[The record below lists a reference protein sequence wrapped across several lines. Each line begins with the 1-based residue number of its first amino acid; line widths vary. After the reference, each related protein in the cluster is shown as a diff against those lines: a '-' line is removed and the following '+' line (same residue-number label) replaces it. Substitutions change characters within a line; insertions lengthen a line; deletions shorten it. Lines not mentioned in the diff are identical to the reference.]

1 MKKMRIDLY
10 THFFK
15 VSHIHPSVYYAL
27 RRAFQEL
34 LQTQFVKIRGK
45 VQKQNKNIF
54 AAKSDEGEY
63 RFHINYLPRFKEFL
77 RDGLINDDEI
87 NYFKHEYPEP
97 AEIDVKVPEKFQMRD
112 YQEEALSYILDEGH
126 SKLIAFSTGMGKG
139 LLLDTLVKIPNGWKQ
154 IGDIKVGDYVNTPN
168 GDKAKVTGVYDNK
181 QVPCYKITFA
191 DGRNIVCDEDH
202 LWEVFTH
209 GKGRYTTLNTKE
221 LDKLFNA
228 HINRK
233 MTPNERNG
241 YGKPYSAIYIPLVD
255 PTHSADEDVEL
266 PLDPYLLGVYLGDG
280 WCDLKGRLS
289 ITKPDVFLFNTI
301 NDIVQQYGC
310 MAKKI
315 ELVDIE
321 RCLSFRVISN
331 DPANKAPS
339 SDNDIARKMI
349 ELGLNGKYS
358 WNKFIPEVYMNSS
371 FNQRLELIRG
381 LMDTDGTQVKEMSCA
396 EYTTTSEILAKQM
409 VELLRSVGCQARYKS
424 RQTTYTYN
432 GEVKLGRISYK
443 VRIRAPIP
451 SLLFKTPSKIAR
463 CKDINKMLMVGL
475 KLRVIN
481 VERVGNND
489 TRCIE
494 VDHPDSMYVI
504 QDYICTHNTVTASKA
519 GELLGYRTI
528 IIVLGRYKEKWRDD
542 VLELYG
548 PDTNFILIKG
558 LAHLLSII
566 EQAKEGQPVPDV
578 IIVTTTTMQ
587 LYIKEWEKHQGKEIE
602 GMVPP
607 EEMYEILKIGYRI
620 IDEAHQHF
628 HMVFKN
634 DLYSNLYKAVYLT
647 ATLESNDKFI
657 QAMYNLIWPRNMR
670 GQAVKPAPY
679 DKTTA
684 LLYQHLNP
692 DRVRWKSN
700 QGYSHVMYE
709 QSIWKHIPSRV
720 EYLDMI
726 GDVVEQKFLPLYEPG
741 KKMLIF
747 CSLVDT
753 CKEVAD
759 YLNQRFKDKKWQ
771 ISKFTAEDN
780 KEIIDTNDITVS
792 TLGKA
797 GTALDISGLIVCFN
811 TVALAE
817 PKANLQA
824 KGRLRDLSKKPGFEH
839 IVPEYIYTVAT
850 DIPRHVQYH
859 QEKKMLFAGRTTRIA
874 EERAP
879 YTIGQSLGEY
889 FRFNLKS
896 HWDHIKMENLKLH
909 DKIK

>member
-15 VSHIHPSVYYAL
+15 VSHVHPSAYYAL

-34 LQTQFVKIRGK
+34 LQVQFVKIRGK

-63 RFHINYLPRFKEFL
+63 RFHINYLPRFKEML

-97 AEIDVKVPEKFQMRD
+97 EEIDVKVPEKFQMRD
-112 YQEEALSYILDEGH
+112 YQEEALSYILDDGH
-126 SKLIAFSTGMGKG
+126 SKLVAFSMGLGK
-139 LLLDTLVKIPNGWKQ
+139 TL
-154 IGDIKVGDYVNTPN
+154 
-168 GDKAKVTGVYDNK
+168 
-181 QVPCYKITFA
+181 
-191 DGRNIVCDEDH
+191 
-202 LWEVFTH
+202 
-209 GKGRYTTLNTKE
+209 
-221 LDKLFNA
+221 
-228 HINRK
+228 
-233 MTPNERNG
+233 
-241 YGKPYSAIYIPLVD
+241 
-255 PTHSADEDVEL
+255 
-266 PLDPYLLGVYLGDG
+266 
-280 WCDLKGRLS
+280 
-289 ITKPDVFLFNTI
+289 
-301 NDIVQQYGC
+301 
-310 MAKKI
+310 
-315 ELVDIE
+315 
-321 RCLSFRVISN
+321 
-331 DPANKAPS
+331 
-339 SDNDIARKMI
+339 
-349 ELGLNGKYS
+349 
-358 WNKFIPEVYMNSS
+358 
-371 FNQRLELIRG
+371 
-381 LMDTDGTQVKEMSCA
+381 
-396 EYTTTSEILAKQM
+396 
-409 VELLRSVGCQARYKS
+409 
-424 RQTTYTYN
+424 
-432 GEVKLGRISYK
+432 
-443 VRIRAPIP
+443 
-451 SLLFKTPSKIAR
+451 
-463 CKDINKMLMVGL
+463 
-475 KLRVIN
+475 
-481 VERVGNND
+481 
-489 TRCIE
+489 
-494 VDHPDSMYVI
+494 
-504 QDYICTHNTVTASKA
+504 TAVKA

-548 PDTNFILIKG
+548 PDTNFMLVKG
-558 LAHLLSII
+558 LAHLLSLI
-566 EQAKEGQPVPDV
+566 EQAKEGNPVPDV

-607 EEMYEILKIGYRI
+607 EEMYEILKMGYRI

-657 QAMYNLIWPRNMR
+657 QAMYNLIWPRAMR

-859 QEKKMLFAGRTTRIA
+859 QEKKMLFAGRTTRIT

-889 FRFNLKS
+889 FRLNLKS

-909 DKIK
+909 DKTK

>member
-15 VSHIHPSVYYAL
+15 VSHVHPSAYYAL

-34 LQTQFVKIRGK
+34 LQVQFVKIRGK

-63 RFHINYLPRFKEFL
+63 RFHINYLPRFKEML

-97 AEIDVKVPEKFQMRD
+97 AEIDVKVDEKFQMRD

-126 SKLIAFSTGMGKG
+126 SKLIAFSTGLGK
-139 LLLDTLVKIPNGWKQ
+139 T
-154 IGDIKVGDYVNTPN
+154 
-168 GDKAKVTGVYDNK
+168 
-181 QVPCYKITFA
+181 
-191 DGRNIVCDEDH
+191 
-202 LWEVFTH
+202 
-209 GKGRYTTLNTKE
+209 
-221 LDKLFNA
+221 
-228 HINRK
+228 
-233 MTPNERNG
+233 
-241 YGKPYSAIYIPLVD
+241 
-255 PTHSADEDVEL
+255 
-266 PLDPYLLGVYLGDG
+266 
-280 WCDLKGRLS
+280 
-289 ITKPDVFLFNTI
+289 
-301 NDIVQQYGC
+301 
-310 MAKKI
+310 
-315 ELVDIE
+315 
-321 RCLSFRVISN
+321 
-331 DPANKAPS
+331 
-339 SDNDIARKMI
+339 
-349 ELGLNGKYS
+349 
-358 WNKFIPEVYMNSS
+358 
-371 FNQRLELIRG
+371 
-381 LMDTDGTQVKEMSCA
+381 
-396 EYTTTSEILAKQM
+396 M
-409 VELLRSVGCQARYKS
+409 V
-424 RQTTYTYN
+424 
-432 GEVKLGRISYK
+432 
-443 VRIRAPIP
+443 
-451 SLLFKTPSKIAR
+451 
-463 CKDINKMLMVGL
+463 
-475 KLRVIN
+475 
-481 VERVGNND
+481 
-489 TRCIE
+489 
-494 VDHPDSMYVI
+494 
-504 QDYICTHNTVTASKA
+504 ASKA

-548 PDTNFILIKG
+548 PDTNFILVKG
-558 LAHLLSII
+558 LAQLLSII
-566 EQAKEGQPVPDV
+566 EQAKEGNPVPDV

-657 QAMYNLIWPRNMR
+657 QAMYNLIWPRAMR

-759 YLNQRFKDKKWQ
+759 YLNQRFKNKKWQ

-859 QEKKMLFAGRTTRIA
+859 QEKKMLFAGRTTRIT
-874 EERAP
+874 EERAQ

-889 FRFNLKS
+889 FRLNLKS

-909 DKIK
+909 DKTK

>member
-15 VSHIHPSVYYAL
+15 VSHVHPSAYYAL

-34 LQTQFVKIRGK
+34 LQVQFVKIRGK

-63 RFHINYLPRFKEFL
+63 RFHINYLPRFKEML

-97 AEIDVKVPEKFQMRD
+97 AEIDVKVDEKFQMRD

-126 SKLIAFSTGMGKG
+126 SKLIAFSTGLGK
-139 LLLDTLVKIPNGWKQ
+139 T
-154 IGDIKVGDYVNTPN
+154 
-168 GDKAKVTGVYDNK
+168 
-181 QVPCYKITFA
+181 
-191 DGRNIVCDEDH
+191 
-202 LWEVFTH
+202 
-209 GKGRYTTLNTKE
+209 
-221 LDKLFNA
+221 
-228 HINRK
+228 
-233 MTPNERNG
+233 
-241 YGKPYSAIYIPLVD
+241 
-255 PTHSADEDVEL
+255 
-266 PLDPYLLGVYLGDG
+266 
-280 WCDLKGRLS
+280 
-289 ITKPDVFLFNTI
+289 
-301 NDIVQQYGC
+301 
-310 MAKKI
+310 
-315 ELVDIE
+315 
-321 RCLSFRVISN
+321 
-331 DPANKAPS
+331 
-339 SDNDIARKMI
+339 
-349 ELGLNGKYS
+349 
-358 WNKFIPEVYMNSS
+358 
-371 FNQRLELIRG
+371 
-381 LMDTDGTQVKEMSCA
+381 
-396 EYTTTSEILAKQM
+396 M
-409 VELLRSVGCQARYKS
+409 V
-424 RQTTYTYN
+424 
-432 GEVKLGRISYK
+432 
-443 VRIRAPIP
+443 
-451 SLLFKTPSKIAR
+451 
-463 CKDINKMLMVGL
+463 
-475 KLRVIN
+475 
-481 VERVGNND
+481 
-489 TRCIE
+489 
-494 VDHPDSMYVI
+494 
-504 QDYICTHNTVTASKA
+504 ASKA

-548 PDTNFILIKG
+548 PDTNFILVKG
-558 LAHLLSII
+558 LAHLLSLI
-566 EQAKEGQPVPDV
+566 EQAKEGNPVPDV

-657 QAMYNLIWPRNMR
+657 QAMYNLIWPRAMR

-759 YLNQRFKDKKWQ
+759 YLNQRFKNKKWQ

-859 QEKKMLFAGRTTRIA
+859 QEKKMLFAGRTTRIT
-874 EERAP
+874 EERAQ

-889 FRFNLKS
+889 FRLNLKS

-909 DKIK
+909 DKTK

>member
-15 VSHIHPSVYYAL
+15 VSHVHPSAYYAL

-34 LQTQFVKIRGK
+34 LQVQFVKIRGK

-63 RFHINYLPRFKEFL
+63 RFHINYLPRFKEML

-97 AEIDVKVPEKFQMRD
+97 EEIDVKVPEKFQMRD

-126 SKLIAFSTGMGKG
+126 SKLVAFSMGLGK
-139 LLLDTLVKIPNGWKQ
+139 TL
-154 IGDIKVGDYVNTPN
+154 
-168 GDKAKVTGVYDNK
+168 
-181 QVPCYKITFA
+181 
-191 DGRNIVCDEDH
+191 
-202 LWEVFTH
+202 
-209 GKGRYTTLNTKE
+209 
-221 LDKLFNA
+221 
-228 HINRK
+228 
-233 MTPNERNG
+233 
-241 YGKPYSAIYIPLVD
+241 
-255 PTHSADEDVEL
+255 
-266 PLDPYLLGVYLGDG
+266 
-280 WCDLKGRLS
+280 
-289 ITKPDVFLFNTI
+289 
-301 NDIVQQYGC
+301 
-310 MAKKI
+310 
-315 ELVDIE
+315 
-321 RCLSFRVISN
+321 
-331 DPANKAPS
+331 
-339 SDNDIARKMI
+339 
-349 ELGLNGKYS
+349 
-358 WNKFIPEVYMNSS
+358 
-371 FNQRLELIRG
+371 
-381 LMDTDGTQVKEMSCA
+381 
-396 EYTTTSEILAKQM
+396 
-409 VELLRSVGCQARYKS
+409 
-424 RQTTYTYN
+424 
-432 GEVKLGRISYK
+432 
-443 VRIRAPIP
+443 
-451 SLLFKTPSKIAR
+451 
-463 CKDINKMLMVGL
+463 
-475 KLRVIN
+475 
-481 VERVGNND
+481 
-489 TRCIE
+489 
-494 VDHPDSMYVI
+494 
-504 QDYICTHNTVTASKA
+504 TAVKA

-548 PDTNFILIKG
+548 PDTNFMLVKG
-558 LAHLLSII
+558 LAHLLSLI
-566 EQAKEGQPVPDV
+566 EQAKEGNPVPDV

-657 QAMYNLIWPRNMR
+657 QAMYNLIWPRAMR

-859 QEKKMLFAGRTTRIA
+859 QEKKMLFAGRTTRIT
-874 EERAP
+874 EERAQ

-889 FRFNLKS
+889 FRLNLKS

-909 DKIK
+909 DKTK

>member
-15 VSHIHPSVYYAL
+15 VSHVHPSAYYAL

-34 LQTQFVKIRGK
+34 LQVQFVKIRGK

-63 RFHINYLPRFKEFL
+63 RFHINYLPRFKEML

-97 AEIDVKVPEKFQMRD
+97 EEIDVKVPDKIQMRD
-112 YQEEALSYILDEGH
+112 YQEEALSYILDEGR
-126 SKLIAFSTGMGKG
+126 SKLISLATGMGKG
-139 LLLDTLVKIPNGWKQ
+139 LLLDTLVKIPNGWKA
-154 IGDIKVGDYVNTPN
+154 IGDIEVGDYVNTPN

-181 QVPCYKITFA
+181 QVPCYKITFV
-191 DGRNIVCDEDH
+191 DGRNIVCDKDH
-202 LWEVFTH
+202 LWEVYNQEWGEYRTIDTEMLFRYMDS
-209 GKGRYTTLNTKE
+209 KGMRF
-221 LDKLFNA
+221 D
-228 HINRK
+228 
-233 MTPNERNG
+233 
-241 YGKPYSAIYIPLVD
+241 IPLVD
-255 PTHSADEDVEL
+255 PIHSADEIISL
-266 PLDPYLLGVYLGDG
+266 PEDPYLLGKRYLNLESIPDIYLTASFEQRLAL
-280 WCDLKGRLS
+280 LKGIVDNNINNDLS
-289 ITKPDVFLFNTI
+289 L
-301 NDIVQQYGC
+301 
-310 MAKKI
+310 
-315 ELVDIE
+315 LVG
-321 RCLSFRVISN
+321 
-331 DPANKAPS
+331 S
-339 SDNDIARKMI
+339 SEKLH
-349 ELGLNGKYS
+349 EQL
-358 WNKFIPEVYMNSS
+358 
-371 FNQRLELIRG
+371 LELFRSIGCIATSLIKNSEFGVQRYIRVS
-381 LMDTDGTQVKEMSCA
+381 TQ
-396 EYTTTSEILAKQM
+396 
-409 VELLRSVGCQARYKS
+409 
-424 RQTTYTYN
+424 
-432 GEVKLGRISYK
+432 
-443 VRIRAPIP
+443 IP
-451 SLLFKTPSKIAR
+451 SLLGCKESSNRTVLRLPITSITPMDSQ
-463 CKDINKMLMVGL
+463 
-475 KLRVIN
+475 
-481 VERVGNND
+481 D
-489 TRCIE
+489 TRCIK

-504 QDYICTHNTVTASKA
+504 QDYICTHNTVTAAKA

-542 VLELYG
+542 ILELYG
-548 PDTNFILIKG
+548 PDTNFILVKG
-558 LAHLLSII
+558 LAQLLSII

-657 QAMYNLIWPRNMR
+657 QAMYNLIWPRAMR

-859 QEKKMLFAGRTTRIA
+859 QEKKMLFAGRTTRIT
-874 EERAP
+874 EERAQ

-889 FRFNLKS
+889 FRLNLKS

-909 DKIK
+909 DKTK

>member
-15 VSHIHPSVYYAL
+15 VSHVHPSAYYAL

-34 LQTQFVKIRGK
+34 LQVQFVKIRGK

-63 RFHINYLPRFKEFL
+63 RFHINYLPRFKEML

-97 AEIDVKVPEKFQMRD
+97 AEIDVKVDEKFQMRD

-126 SKLIAFSTGMGKG
+126 SKLVAFSMGLGK
-139 LLLDTLVKIPNGWKQ
+139 TL
-154 IGDIKVGDYVNTPN
+154 
-168 GDKAKVTGVYDNK
+168 
-181 QVPCYKITFA
+181 
-191 DGRNIVCDEDH
+191 
-202 LWEVFTH
+202 
-209 GKGRYTTLNTKE
+209 
-221 LDKLFNA
+221 
-228 HINRK
+228 
-233 MTPNERNG
+233 
-241 YGKPYSAIYIPLVD
+241 
-255 PTHSADEDVEL
+255 
-266 PLDPYLLGVYLGDG
+266 
-280 WCDLKGRLS
+280 
-289 ITKPDVFLFNTI
+289 
-301 NDIVQQYGC
+301 
-310 MAKKI
+310 
-315 ELVDIE
+315 
-321 RCLSFRVISN
+321 
-331 DPANKAPS
+331 
-339 SDNDIARKMI
+339 
-349 ELGLNGKYS
+349 
-358 WNKFIPEVYMNSS
+358 
-371 FNQRLELIRG
+371 
-381 LMDTDGTQVKEMSCA
+381 
-396 EYTTTSEILAKQM
+396 
-409 VELLRSVGCQARYKS
+409 
-424 RQTTYTYN
+424 
-432 GEVKLGRISYK
+432 
-443 VRIRAPIP
+443 
-451 SLLFKTPSKIAR
+451 
-463 CKDINKMLMVGL
+463 
-475 KLRVIN
+475 
-481 VERVGNND
+481 
-489 TRCIE
+489 
-494 VDHPDSMYVI
+494 
-504 QDYICTHNTVTASKA
+504 TAVKA

-548 PDTNFILIKG
+548 PDTNFILVKG
-558 LAHLLSII
+558 LAQLLSII
-566 EQAKEGQPVPDV
+566 EQAKEGNPVPDV

-657 QAMYNLIWPRNMR
+657 QAMYNLIWPRTMR

-859 QEKKMLFAGRTTRIA
+859 QEKKMLFAGRTTRIT
-874 EERAP
+874 EERAQ

-889 FRFNLKS
+889 FRLNLKS

-909 DKIK
+909 DKTK

>member
-15 VSHIHPSVYYAL
+15 VSHVHPSAYYAL

-34 LQTQFVKIRGK
+34 LQVQFVKIRGK

-63 RFHINYLPRFKEFL
+63 RFHINYLPRFKEML
-77 RDGLINDDEI
+77 RDGLISDDEI

-97 AEIDVKVPEKFQMRD
+97 EEIDVKVSDKMVMRD
-112 YQEEALSYILDEGH
+112 YQEQAISYILDEGH
-126 SKLIAFSTGMGKG
+126 SKLIALFTGLGK
-139 LLLDTLVKIPNGWKQ
+139 
-154 IGDIKVGDYVNTPN
+154 
-168 GDKAKVTGVYDNK
+168 
-181 QVPCYKITFA
+181 
-191 DGRNIVCDEDH
+191 
-202 LWEVFTH
+202 
-209 GKGRYTTLNTKE
+209 
-221 LDKLFNA
+221 
-228 HINRK
+228 
-233 MTPNERNG
+233 
-241 YGKPYSAIYIPLVD
+241 
-255 PTHSADEDVEL
+255 
-266 PLDPYLLGVYLGDG
+266 
-280 WCDLKGRLS
+280 
-289 ITKPDVFLFNTI
+289 
-301 NDIVQQYGC
+301 
-310 MAKKI
+310 
-315 ELVDIE
+315 
-321 RCLSFRVISN
+321 
-331 DPANKAPS
+331 
-339 SDNDIARKMI
+339 
-349 ELGLNGKYS
+349 
-358 WNKFIPEVYMNSS
+358 
-371 FNQRLELIRG
+371 
-381 LMDTDGTQVKEMSCA
+381 
-396 EYTTTSEILAKQM
+396 
-409 VELLRSVGCQARYKS
+409 SVVA
-424 RQTTYTYN
+424 
-432 GEVKLGRISYK
+432 
-443 VRIRAPIP
+443 A
-451 SLLFKTPSKIAR
+451 
-463 CKDINKMLMVGL
+463 
-475 KLRVIN
+475 
-481 VERVGNND
+481 
-489 TRCIE
+489 
-494 VDHPDSMYVI
+494 
-504 QDYICTHNTVTASKA
+504 KA

-548 PDTNFILIKG
+548 ADTNFIIVKG
-558 LAHLLSII
+558 LAHLLSLI
-566 EQAKEGQPVPDV
+566 EQAKEGNPVPDV

-657 QAMYNLIWPRNMR
+657 QAMYNLIWPRAMR

-859 QEKKMLFAGRTTRIA
+859 QEKKMLFAGRTTRIT
-874 EERAP
+874 EERAQ

-889 FRFNLKS
+889 FRLNLKS

-909 DKIK
+909 DKTK

>member
-15 VSHIHPSVYYAL
+15 VSHVHPSAYYAL

-34 LQTQFVKIRGK
+34 LQVQFVKIRGK

-63 RFHINYLPRFKEFL
+63 RFHINYLPRFKEML

-97 AEIDVKVPEKFQMRD
+97 EEIDVKVPEKFQMRD

-126 SKLIAFSTGMGKG
+126 SKLVAFSMGLGK
-139 LLLDTLVKIPNGWKQ
+139 TL
-154 IGDIKVGDYVNTPN
+154 
-168 GDKAKVTGVYDNK
+168 
-181 QVPCYKITFA
+181 
-191 DGRNIVCDEDH
+191 
-202 LWEVFTH
+202 
-209 GKGRYTTLNTKE
+209 
-221 LDKLFNA
+221 
-228 HINRK
+228 
-233 MTPNERNG
+233 
-241 YGKPYSAIYIPLVD
+241 
-255 PTHSADEDVEL
+255 
-266 PLDPYLLGVYLGDG
+266 
-280 WCDLKGRLS
+280 
-289 ITKPDVFLFNTI
+289 
-301 NDIVQQYGC
+301 
-310 MAKKI
+310 
-315 ELVDIE
+315 
-321 RCLSFRVISN
+321 
-331 DPANKAPS
+331 
-339 SDNDIARKMI
+339 
-349 ELGLNGKYS
+349 
-358 WNKFIPEVYMNSS
+358 
-371 FNQRLELIRG
+371 
-381 LMDTDGTQVKEMSCA
+381 
-396 EYTTTSEILAKQM
+396 
-409 VELLRSVGCQARYKS
+409 
-424 RQTTYTYN
+424 
-432 GEVKLGRISYK
+432 
-443 VRIRAPIP
+443 
-451 SLLFKTPSKIAR
+451 
-463 CKDINKMLMVGL
+463 
-475 KLRVIN
+475 
-481 VERVGNND
+481 
-489 TRCIE
+489 
-494 VDHPDSMYVI
+494 
-504 QDYICTHNTVTASKA
+504 TAVKA

-548 PDTNFILIKG
+548 PDTNFMLVKG
-558 LAHLLSII
+558 LAHLLSLI
-566 EQAKEGQPVPDV
+566 EQAKEGNPVPDV

-587 LYIKEWEKHQGKEIE
+587 LYIKEWEKHHGKEIE

-657 QAMYNLIWPRNMR
+657 QAMYNLIWPRAMR

-726 GDVVEQKFLPLYEPG
+726 GDVVEQKFLLLYEPG

-859 QEKKMLFAGRTTRIA
+859 QEKKMLFAGRTTRIT
-874 EERAP
+874 EERAQ

-889 FRFNLKS
+889 FRLNLKS

-909 DKIK
+909 DKTK

>member
-15 VSHIHPSVYYAL
+15 VSHVHPSAYYAL

-34 LQTQFVKIRGK
+34 LQVQFVKIRGK

-63 RFHINYLPRFKEFL
+63 RFHINYLPRFKEML

-97 AEIDVKVPEKFQMRD
+97 EEIDVKVPEKFQMRD

-126 SKLIAFSTGMGKG
+126 SKLVAFSMGLGK
-139 LLLDTLVKIPNGWKQ
+139 TL
-154 IGDIKVGDYVNTPN
+154 
-168 GDKAKVTGVYDNK
+168 
-181 QVPCYKITFA
+181 
-191 DGRNIVCDEDH
+191 
-202 LWEVFTH
+202 
-209 GKGRYTTLNTKE
+209 
-221 LDKLFNA
+221 
-228 HINRK
+228 
-233 MTPNERNG
+233 
-241 YGKPYSAIYIPLVD
+241 
-255 PTHSADEDVEL
+255 
-266 PLDPYLLGVYLGDG
+266 
-280 WCDLKGRLS
+280 
-289 ITKPDVFLFNTI
+289 
-301 NDIVQQYGC
+301 
-310 MAKKI
+310 
-315 ELVDIE
+315 
-321 RCLSFRVISN
+321 
-331 DPANKAPS
+331 
-339 SDNDIARKMI
+339 
-349 ELGLNGKYS
+349 
-358 WNKFIPEVYMNSS
+358 
-371 FNQRLELIRG
+371 
-381 LMDTDGTQVKEMSCA
+381 
-396 EYTTTSEILAKQM
+396 
-409 VELLRSVGCQARYKS
+409 
-424 RQTTYTYN
+424 
-432 GEVKLGRISYK
+432 
-443 VRIRAPIP
+443 
-451 SLLFKTPSKIAR
+451 
-463 CKDINKMLMVGL
+463 
-475 KLRVIN
+475 
-481 VERVGNND
+481 
-489 TRCIE
+489 
-494 VDHPDSMYVI
+494 
-504 QDYICTHNTVTASKA
+504 TAVKA

-548 PDTNFILIKG
+548 PDTNFMLVKG
-558 LAHLLSII
+558 LAHLLSLI
-566 EQAKEGQPVPDV
+566 EQAKEGNPVPDV

-607 EEMYEILKIGYRI
+607 EEMYEVLKIGYRI

-657 QAMYNLIWPRNMR
+657 QAMYNLIWPRAMR

-859 QEKKMLFAGRTTRIA
+859 QEKKMLFAGRTTRIT
-874 EERAP
+874 EERAQ

-889 FRFNLKS
+889 FRLNLKS

-909 DKIK
+909 DKTK

>member
-15 VSHIHPSVYYAL
+15 VSHVHPSAYYAL

-34 LQTQFVKIRGK
+34 LQVQFVKIRGK

-63 RFHINYLPRFKEFL
+63 RFHINYLPRFKEML

-112 YQEEALSYILDEGH
+112 YQEEAISYILDEGR
-126 SKLIAFSTGMGKG
+126 SKLISLATGMGKG
-139 LLLDTLVKIPNGWKQ
+139 VLLNTLVKIPNGWKQ
-154 IGDIKVGDYVNTPN
+154 IGNIEVGDYVNTPN

-181 QVPCYKITFA
+181 QVPCYKITFV
-191 DGRNIVCDEDH
+191 DGRNLVCDKDH
-202 LWEVFTH
+202 LWEVYNQEWGEYRTIDTEMLF
-209 GKGRYTTLNTKE
+209 RY
-221 LDKLFNA
+221 LDSEGMQFD
-228 HINRK
+228 
-233 MTPNERNG
+233 
-241 YGKPYSAIYIPLVD
+241 IPLVD
-255 PTHSADEDVEL
+255 PTHSADEIISL
-266 PLDPYLLGVYLGDG
+266 PEDPYLLGKRYLNLESIPDIYLMASFEQRLTL
-280 WCDLKGRLS
+280 LKGIVDSNISDDLS
-289 ITKPDVFLFNTI
+289 L
-301 NDIVQQYGC
+301 
-310 MAKKI
+310 
-315 ELVDIE
+315 LV
-321 RCLSFRVISN
+321 
-331 DPANKAPS
+331 S
-339 SDNDIARKMI
+339 SSEKLH
-349 ELGLNGKYS
+349 EQL
-358 WNKFIPEVYMNSS
+358 
-371 FNQRLELIRG
+371 LELFRSIG
-381 LMDTDGTQVKEMSCA
+381 CI
-396 EYTTTSEILAKQM
+396 TTSLIKSNEFGVQ
-409 VELLRSVGCQARYKS
+409 RYINVS
-424 RQTTYTYN
+424 AQ
-432 GEVKLGRISYK
+432 
-443 VRIRAPIP
+443 IP
-451 SLLFKTPSKIAR
+451 SLLGCKESSNRTVSRLPITSITPMDSQ
-463 CKDINKMLMVGL
+463 
-475 KLRVIN
+475 
-481 VERVGNND
+481 D

-504 QDYICTHNTVTASKA
+504 QDYICTHNTVTAAKA

-542 VLELYG
+542 ILELYG
-548 PDTNFILIKG
+548 PDTNFILVKG
-558 LAHLLSII
+558 LAQLLSII
-566 EQAKEGQPVPDV
+566 EQAKEGNPVPDV

-647 ATLESNDKFI
+647 ATLESNDKLI
-657 QAMYNLIWPRNMR
+657 QAMYNLIWPRAMR

-759 YLNQRFKDKKWQ
+759 YLNQRFKNKKWQ

-859 QEKKMLFAGRTTRIA
+859 QEKKMLFAGRTTRIT
-874 EERAP
+874 EERAQ

-889 FRFNLKS
+889 FRLNLKS

-909 DKIK
+909 DKTK

>member
-15 VSHIHPSVYYAL
+15 ISHVHPSAYYAL

-34 LQTQFVKIRGK
+34 LQVQFVKIRGK

-63 RFHINYLPRFKEFL
+63 RFHINYLPRFKEML

-126 SKLIAFSTGMGKG
+126 SKLVAFSMGLGK
-139 LLLDTLVKIPNGWKQ
+139 TL
-154 IGDIKVGDYVNTPN
+154 
-168 GDKAKVTGVYDNK
+168 
-181 QVPCYKITFA
+181 
-191 DGRNIVCDEDH
+191 
-202 LWEVFTH
+202 
-209 GKGRYTTLNTKE
+209 
-221 LDKLFNA
+221 
-228 HINRK
+228 
-233 MTPNERNG
+233 
-241 YGKPYSAIYIPLVD
+241 
-255 PTHSADEDVEL
+255 
-266 PLDPYLLGVYLGDG
+266 
-280 WCDLKGRLS
+280 
-289 ITKPDVFLFNTI
+289 
-301 NDIVQQYGC
+301 
-310 MAKKI
+310 
-315 ELVDIE
+315 
-321 RCLSFRVISN
+321 
-331 DPANKAPS
+331 
-339 SDNDIARKMI
+339 
-349 ELGLNGKYS
+349 
-358 WNKFIPEVYMNSS
+358 
-371 FNQRLELIRG
+371 
-381 LMDTDGTQVKEMSCA
+381 
-396 EYTTTSEILAKQM
+396 
-409 VELLRSVGCQARYKS
+409 
-424 RQTTYTYN
+424 
-432 GEVKLGRISYK
+432 
-443 VRIRAPIP
+443 
-451 SLLFKTPSKIAR
+451 
-463 CKDINKMLMVGL
+463 
-475 KLRVIN
+475 
-481 VERVGNND
+481 
-489 TRCIE
+489 
-494 VDHPDSMYVI
+494 
-504 QDYICTHNTVTASKA
+504 TAVKA

-548 PDTNFILIKG
+548 PDTNFMLVKG
-558 LAHLLSII
+558 LAHLLSLI
-566 EQAKEGQPVPDV
+566 EQAKEGKPVPDV

-657 QAMYNLIWPRNMR
+657 QAMYNLIWPRAMR

-859 QEKKMLFAGRTTRIA
+859 QEKKMLFAGRTTRIT
-874 EERAP
+874 EERAQ

-889 FRFNLKS
+889 FRLNLKS

-909 DKIK
+909 DKTK

>member
-15 VSHIHPSVYYAL
+15 VSHVHPSAYYAL

-34 LQTQFVKIRGK
+34 LQVQFVKIRGK

-63 RFHINYLPRFKEFL
+63 RFHINYLPRFKEML

-87 NYFKHEYPEP
+87 NYFKHEYSEP
-97 AEIDVKVPEKFQMRD
+97 AEIDVKVSDKMVMRD
-112 YQEEALSYILDEGH
+112 YQEQALSYILDEGH
-126 SKLIAFSTGMGKG
+126 SKLITLFTGLGK
-139 LLLDTLVKIPNGWKQ
+139 
-154 IGDIKVGDYVNTPN
+154 
-168 GDKAKVTGVYDNK
+168 
-181 QVPCYKITFA
+181 
-191 DGRNIVCDEDH
+191 
-202 LWEVFTH
+202 
-209 GKGRYTTLNTKE
+209 
-221 LDKLFNA
+221 
-228 HINRK
+228 
-233 MTPNERNG
+233 
-241 YGKPYSAIYIPLVD
+241 
-255 PTHSADEDVEL
+255 
-266 PLDPYLLGVYLGDG
+266 
-280 WCDLKGRLS
+280 
-289 ITKPDVFLFNTI
+289 
-301 NDIVQQYGC
+301 
-310 MAKKI
+310 
-315 ELVDIE
+315 
-321 RCLSFRVISN
+321 
-331 DPANKAPS
+331 
-339 SDNDIARKMI
+339 
-349 ELGLNGKYS
+349 
-358 WNKFIPEVYMNSS
+358 
-371 FNQRLELIRG
+371 
-381 LMDTDGTQVKEMSCA
+381 
-396 EYTTTSEILAKQM
+396 
-409 VELLRSVGCQARYKS
+409 SVVA
-424 RQTTYTYN
+424 
-432 GEVKLGRISYK
+432 
-443 VRIRAPIP
+443 A
-451 SLLFKTPSKIAR
+451 
-463 CKDINKMLMVGL
+463 
-475 KLRVIN
+475 
-481 VERVGNND
+481 
-489 TRCIE
+489 
-494 VDHPDSMYVI
+494 
-504 QDYICTHNTVTASKA
+504 KA

-548 PDTNFILIKG
+548 ADTNFIIVKG
-558 LAHLLSII
+558 LAHLLSLI
-566 EQAKEGQPVPDV
+566 EQAKEGNPVPDV

-657 QAMYNLIWPRNMR
+657 QAMYNLIWPRAMR

-692 DRVRWKSN
+692 GRVRWKSN

-859 QEKKMLFAGRTTRIA
+859 QEKKMLFAGRTTRIT
-874 EERAP
+874 EERAQ

-889 FRFNLKS
+889 FRLNLKS

-909 DKIK
+909 DKTK

>member
-15 VSHIHPSVYYAL
+15 VSHVHPSAYYAL

-34 LQTQFVKIRGK
+34 LQVQFVKIRGK

-63 RFHINYLPRFKEFL
+63 RFHINYLPRFKEML

-97 AEIDVKVPEKFQMRD
+97 AEIDVKVDEKFQMRD

-126 SKLIAFSTGMGKG
+126 SKLIAFSTGLGK
-139 LLLDTLVKIPNGWKQ
+139 T
-154 IGDIKVGDYVNTPN
+154 
-168 GDKAKVTGVYDNK
+168 
-181 QVPCYKITFA
+181 
-191 DGRNIVCDEDH
+191 
-202 LWEVFTH
+202 
-209 GKGRYTTLNTKE
+209 
-221 LDKLFNA
+221 
-228 HINRK
+228 
-233 MTPNERNG
+233 
-241 YGKPYSAIYIPLVD
+241 
-255 PTHSADEDVEL
+255 
-266 PLDPYLLGVYLGDG
+266 
-280 WCDLKGRLS
+280 
-289 ITKPDVFLFNTI
+289 
-301 NDIVQQYGC
+301 
-310 MAKKI
+310 
-315 ELVDIE
+315 
-321 RCLSFRVISN
+321 
-331 DPANKAPS
+331 
-339 SDNDIARKMI
+339 
-349 ELGLNGKYS
+349 
-358 WNKFIPEVYMNSS
+358 
-371 FNQRLELIRG
+371 
-381 LMDTDGTQVKEMSCA
+381 
-396 EYTTTSEILAKQM
+396 M
-409 VELLRSVGCQARYKS
+409 V
-424 RQTTYTYN
+424 
-432 GEVKLGRISYK
+432 
-443 VRIRAPIP
+443 
-451 SLLFKTPSKIAR
+451 
-463 CKDINKMLMVGL
+463 
-475 KLRVIN
+475 
-481 VERVGNND
+481 
-489 TRCIE
+489 
-494 VDHPDSMYVI
+494 
-504 QDYICTHNTVTASKA
+504 ASKA

-528 IIVLGRYKEKWRDD
+528 IIVLGRYKEKWCDD

-548 PDTNFILIKG
+548 PDTNFIPIKG
-558 LAHLLSII
+558 LAQLLSII
-566 EQAKEGQPVPDV
+566 EQAKEGNPVPDV

-647 ATLESNDKFI
+647 ATLESNNKFI
-657 QAMYNLIWPRNMR
+657 QAMYNLIWPRVMR

-859 QEKKMLFAGRTTRIA
+859 QEKKMLFAGRTTRIT
-874 EERAP
+874 EERAQ

-889 FRFNLKS
+889 FRLNLKS

-909 DKIK
+909 DKTK

>member
-15 VSHIHPSVYYAL
+15 VSHVHPSAYYAL

-34 LQTQFVKIRGK
+34 LQVQFVKIRGK

-63 RFHINYLPRFKEFL
+63 RFHINYLPRFKEML

-126 SKLIAFSTGMGKG
+126 SKLIAFSMGLGK
-139 LLLDTLVKIPNGWKQ
+139 TL
-154 IGDIKVGDYVNTPN
+154 
-168 GDKAKVTGVYDNK
+168 
-181 QVPCYKITFA
+181 
-191 DGRNIVCDEDH
+191 
-202 LWEVFTH
+202 
-209 GKGRYTTLNTKE
+209 
-221 LDKLFNA
+221 
-228 HINRK
+228 
-233 MTPNERNG
+233 
-241 YGKPYSAIYIPLVD
+241 
-255 PTHSADEDVEL
+255 
-266 PLDPYLLGVYLGDG
+266 
-280 WCDLKGRLS
+280 
-289 ITKPDVFLFNTI
+289 
-301 NDIVQQYGC
+301 
-310 MAKKI
+310 
-315 ELVDIE
+315 
-321 RCLSFRVISN
+321 
-331 DPANKAPS
+331 
-339 SDNDIARKMI
+339 
-349 ELGLNGKYS
+349 
-358 WNKFIPEVYMNSS
+358 
-371 FNQRLELIRG
+371 
-381 LMDTDGTQVKEMSCA
+381 
-396 EYTTTSEILAKQM
+396 
-409 VELLRSVGCQARYKS
+409 
-424 RQTTYTYN
+424 
-432 GEVKLGRISYK
+432 
-443 VRIRAPIP
+443 
-451 SLLFKTPSKIAR
+451 
-463 CKDINKMLMVGL
+463 
-475 KLRVIN
+475 
-481 VERVGNND
+481 
-489 TRCIE
+489 
-494 VDHPDSMYVI
+494 
-504 QDYICTHNTVTASKA
+504 TAVKA

-548 PDTNFILIKG
+548 PDTNFMLVKG
-558 LAHLLSII
+558 LAHLLSLI
-566 EQAKEGQPVPDV
+566 EQAKEGNPVPDV

-657 QAMYNLIWPRNMR
+657 QAMYNLIWPRAMR

-859 QEKKMLFAGRTTRIA
+859 QEKKMLFAGRTTRIT
-874 EERAP
+874 EERAQ

-889 FRFNLKS
+889 FRLNLKS

-909 DKIK
+909 DKTK

>member
-15 VSHIHPSVYYAL
+15 VSHVHPSAYYAL

-34 LQTQFVKIRGK
+34 LQVQFVKIRGK

-63 RFHINYLPRFKEFL
+63 RFHINYLSRFKEML

-97 AEIDVKVPEKFQMRD
+97 EEIDVKVPEKFQMRD

-126 SKLIAFSTGMGKG
+126 SKLIAFSMGLGK
-139 LLLDTLVKIPNGWKQ
+139 TL
-154 IGDIKVGDYVNTPN
+154 
-168 GDKAKVTGVYDNK
+168 
-181 QVPCYKITFA
+181 
-191 DGRNIVCDEDH
+191 
-202 LWEVFTH
+202 
-209 GKGRYTTLNTKE
+209 
-221 LDKLFNA
+221 
-228 HINRK
+228 
-233 MTPNERNG
+233 
-241 YGKPYSAIYIPLVD
+241 
-255 PTHSADEDVEL
+255 
-266 PLDPYLLGVYLGDG
+266 
-280 WCDLKGRLS
+280 
-289 ITKPDVFLFNTI
+289 
-301 NDIVQQYGC
+301 
-310 MAKKI
+310 
-315 ELVDIE
+315 
-321 RCLSFRVISN
+321 
-331 DPANKAPS
+331 
-339 SDNDIARKMI
+339 
-349 ELGLNGKYS
+349 
-358 WNKFIPEVYMNSS
+358 
-371 FNQRLELIRG
+371 
-381 LMDTDGTQVKEMSCA
+381 
-396 EYTTTSEILAKQM
+396 
-409 VELLRSVGCQARYKS
+409 
-424 RQTTYTYN
+424 
-432 GEVKLGRISYK
+432 
-443 VRIRAPIP
+443 
-451 SLLFKTPSKIAR
+451 
-463 CKDINKMLMVGL
+463 
-475 KLRVIN
+475 
-481 VERVGNND
+481 
-489 TRCIE
+489 
-494 VDHPDSMYVI
+494 
-504 QDYICTHNTVTASKA
+504 TAVKA

-548 PDTNFILIKG
+548 PDTNFMLVKG
-558 LAHLLSII
+558 LAHLLSLI
-566 EQAKEGQPVPDV
+566 EQAKEGNPVPDV

-657 QAMYNLIWPRNMR
+657 QAMYNLIWPRAMR

-859 QEKKMLFAGRTTRIA
+859 QEKKMLFAGRTTRIT
-874 EERAP
+874 EERAQ

-889 FRFNLKS
+889 FRLNLKS

-909 DKIK
+909 DKTK

>member
-15 VSHIHPSVYYAL
+15 VSHVHPSAYYAL

-34 LQTQFVKIRGK
+34 LQVQFVKIRGK

-63 RFHINYLPRFKEFL
+63 RFHINYLPRFKEML

-112 YQEEALSYILDEGH
+112 YQEEAISYILDEGR
-126 SKLIAFSTGMGKG
+126 SKLISLATGMGKG
-139 LLLDTLVKIPNGWKQ
+139 VLLNTLIKIPNGWKA

-191 DGRNIVCDEDH
+191 DGRNIVCDKDH
-202 LWEVFTH
+202 LWEVYNQEWGEYRTID
-209 GKGRYTTLNTKE
+209 TE
-221 LDKLFNA
+221 MLF
-228 HINRK
+228 RC
-233 MTPNERNG
+233 MDSEG
-241 YGKPYSAIYIPLVD
+241 MQFDIPLVD
-255 PTHSADEDVEL
+255 PTHSADEIISL
-266 PLDPYLLGVYLGDG
+266 PEDPYFLGKRYLNLESIPDIYLTASFEQRLAL
-280 WCDLKGRLS
+280 LKGIVDNNINNDLS
-289 ITKPDVFLFNTI
+289 L
-301 NDIVQQYGC
+301 
-310 MAKKI
+310 
-315 ELVDIE
+315 LVG
-321 RCLSFRVISN
+321 
-331 DPANKAPS
+331 S
-339 SDNDIARKMI
+339 SEKLH
-349 ELGLNGKYS
+349 EQL
-358 WNKFIPEVYMNSS
+358 
-371 FNQRLELIRG
+371 LELFRSIG
-381 LMDTDGTQVKEMSCA
+381 CI
-396 EYTTTSEILAKQM
+396 TTSLIKNSEFGVQ
-409 VELLRSVGCQARYKS
+409 RY
-424 RQTTYTYN
+424 
-432 GEVKLGRISYK
+432 
-443 VRIRAPIP
+443 IRVSAQIP
-451 SLLFKTPSKIAR
+451 SLLGCKESSNGTILRLPITSITPMDSQ
-463 CKDINKMLMVGL
+463 
-475 KLRVIN
+475 
-481 VERVGNND
+481 D
-489 TRCIE
+489 TRCIK

-504 QDYICTHNTVTASKA
+504 QDYICTHNTVTAAKA

-542 VLELYG
+542 ILELYG
-548 PDTNFILIKG
+548 PGTNFILVKG
-558 LAHLLSII
+558 LAQLLSII
-566 EQAKEGQPVPDV
+566 EQAKEGNPVPDV

-657 QAMYNLIWPRNMR
+657 QAMYNLIWPRAMR

-859 QEKKMLFAGRTTRIA
+859 QEKKMLFAGRTTRIT
-874 EERAP
+874 EERAQ

-889 FRFNLKS
+889 FRLNLKA

-909 DKIK
+909 DKTK

>member
-15 VSHIHPSVYYAL
+15 VSHVHPSAYYAL

-34 LQTQFVKIRGK
+34 LQVQFVKIRGK

-63 RFHINYLPRFKEFL
+63 RFHINYLPRFKEML

-97 AEIDVKVPEKFQMRD
+97 AEIDVKVDEKFQMRD

-126 SKLIAFSTGMGKG
+126 SKLIAFSTGLGK
-139 LLLDTLVKIPNGWKQ
+139 T
-154 IGDIKVGDYVNTPN
+154 
-168 GDKAKVTGVYDNK
+168 
-181 QVPCYKITFA
+181 
-191 DGRNIVCDEDH
+191 
-202 LWEVFTH
+202 
-209 GKGRYTTLNTKE
+209 
-221 LDKLFNA
+221 
-228 HINRK
+228 
-233 MTPNERNG
+233 
-241 YGKPYSAIYIPLVD
+241 
-255 PTHSADEDVEL
+255 
-266 PLDPYLLGVYLGDG
+266 
-280 WCDLKGRLS
+280 
-289 ITKPDVFLFNTI
+289 
-301 NDIVQQYGC
+301 
-310 MAKKI
+310 
-315 ELVDIE
+315 
-321 RCLSFRVISN
+321 
-331 DPANKAPS
+331 
-339 SDNDIARKMI
+339 
-349 ELGLNGKYS
+349 
-358 WNKFIPEVYMNSS
+358 
-371 FNQRLELIRG
+371 
-381 LMDTDGTQVKEMSCA
+381 
-396 EYTTTSEILAKQM
+396 M
-409 VELLRSVGCQARYKS
+409 V
-424 RQTTYTYN
+424 
-432 GEVKLGRISYK
+432 
-443 VRIRAPIP
+443 
-451 SLLFKTPSKIAR
+451 
-463 CKDINKMLMVGL
+463 
-475 KLRVIN
+475 
-481 VERVGNND
+481 
-489 TRCIE
+489 
-494 VDHPDSMYVI
+494 
-504 QDYICTHNTVTASKA
+504 ASKA

-548 PDTNFILIKG
+548 PDTNFILVKG
-558 LAHLLSII
+558 LAQLLSII
-566 EQAKEGQPVPDV
+566 EQAKEGNPVPDV

-657 QAMYNLIWPRNMR
+657 QAMYNLIWPRAMR

-859 QEKKMLFAGRTTRIA
+859 QEKKMLFAGRTTRIT
-874 EERAP
+874 EERAQ

-889 FRFNLKS
+889 FRLNLKS

-909 DKIK
+909 DKTK

>member
-15 VSHIHPSVYYAL
+15 VSHVHPSAYYAL

-34 LQTQFVKIRGK
+34 LQVQFVKIRGK

-63 RFHINYLPRFKEFL
+63 RFHINYLPRFKEML

-112 YQEEALSYILDEGH
+112 YQEEAISYILDEGR
-126 SKLIAFSTGMGKG
+126 SKLIAFSMGLGK
-139 LLLDTLVKIPNGWKQ
+139 TL
-154 IGDIKVGDYVNTPN
+154 
-168 GDKAKVTGVYDNK
+168 
-181 QVPCYKITFA
+181 
-191 DGRNIVCDEDH
+191 
-202 LWEVFTH
+202 
-209 GKGRYTTLNTKE
+209 
-221 LDKLFNA
+221 
-228 HINRK
+228 
-233 MTPNERNG
+233 
-241 YGKPYSAIYIPLVD
+241 
-255 PTHSADEDVEL
+255 
-266 PLDPYLLGVYLGDG
+266 
-280 WCDLKGRLS
+280 
-289 ITKPDVFLFNTI
+289 
-301 NDIVQQYGC
+301 
-310 MAKKI
+310 
-315 ELVDIE
+315 
-321 RCLSFRVISN
+321 
-331 DPANKAPS
+331 
-339 SDNDIARKMI
+339 
-349 ELGLNGKYS
+349 
-358 WNKFIPEVYMNSS
+358 
-371 FNQRLELIRG
+371 
-381 LMDTDGTQVKEMSCA
+381 
-396 EYTTTSEILAKQM
+396 
-409 VELLRSVGCQARYKS
+409 
-424 RQTTYTYN
+424 
-432 GEVKLGRISYK
+432 
-443 VRIRAPIP
+443 
-451 SLLFKTPSKIAR
+451 
-463 CKDINKMLMVGL
+463 
-475 KLRVIN
+475 
-481 VERVGNND
+481 
-489 TRCIE
+489 
-494 VDHPDSMYVI
+494 
-504 QDYICTHNTVTASKA
+504 TAVKA

-542 VLELYG
+542 ILELYG
-548 PDTNFILIKG
+548 PDTNFILVKG
-558 LAHLLSII
+558 LAQLLSII
-566 EQAKEGQPVPDV
+566 EQAKEGNSVPDV

-657 QAMYNLIWPRNMR
+657 QAMYNLIWPRAMR

-859 QEKKMLFAGRTTRIA
+859 QEKKMLFAGRTTRIT
-874 EERAP
+874 EERAQ

-889 FRFNLKS
+889 FRLNLKS

-909 DKIK
+909 DKTK

>member
-15 VSHIHPSVYYAL
+15 VSHVHPSAYYAL

-34 LQTQFVKIRGK
+34 LQVQFVKIRGK

-63 RFHINYLPRFKEFL
+63 RFHINYLPRFKEML

-97 AEIDVKVPEKFQMRD
+97 EEIDVKVPEKFQMRD

-126 SKLIAFSTGMGKG
+126 SKLVAFSMGLGK
-139 LLLDTLVKIPNGWKQ
+139 TL
-154 IGDIKVGDYVNTPN
+154 
-168 GDKAKVTGVYDNK
+168 
-181 QVPCYKITFA
+181 
-191 DGRNIVCDEDH
+191 
-202 LWEVFTH
+202 
-209 GKGRYTTLNTKE
+209 
-221 LDKLFNA
+221 
-228 HINRK
+228 
-233 MTPNERNG
+233 
-241 YGKPYSAIYIPLVD
+241 
-255 PTHSADEDVEL
+255 
-266 PLDPYLLGVYLGDG
+266 
-280 WCDLKGRLS
+280 
-289 ITKPDVFLFNTI
+289 
-301 NDIVQQYGC
+301 
-310 MAKKI
+310 
-315 ELVDIE
+315 
-321 RCLSFRVISN
+321 
-331 DPANKAPS
+331 
-339 SDNDIARKMI
+339 
-349 ELGLNGKYS
+349 
-358 WNKFIPEVYMNSS
+358 
-371 FNQRLELIRG
+371 
-381 LMDTDGTQVKEMSCA
+381 
-396 EYTTTSEILAKQM
+396 
-409 VELLRSVGCQARYKS
+409 
-424 RQTTYTYN
+424 
-432 GEVKLGRISYK
+432 
-443 VRIRAPIP
+443 
-451 SLLFKTPSKIAR
+451 
-463 CKDINKMLMVGL
+463 
-475 KLRVIN
+475 
-481 VERVGNND
+481 
-489 TRCIE
+489 
-494 VDHPDSMYVI
+494 
-504 QDYICTHNTVTASKA
+504 TAVKA
-519 GELLGYRTI
+519 GELLGFRTI

-542 VLELYG
+542 ILELYG
-548 PDTNFILIKG
+548 PDTNFILVKG
-558 LAHLLSII
+558 LAQLLSII
-566 EQAKEGQPVPDV
+566 EQAKEGNPVPDV

-657 QAMYNLIWPRNMR
+657 QAMYNLIWPRAMR

-753 CKEVAD
+753 CKEVAN

-859 QEKKMLFAGRTTRIA
+859 QEKKMLFAGRTTRIT
-874 EERAP
+874 EERAQ

-889 FRFNLKS
+889 FRLNLKS

-909 DKIK
+909 DKTK

>member
-15 VSHIHPSVYYAL
+15 VSHVHPSAYYAL

-34 LQTQFVKIRGK
+34 LQVQFVKIRGK

-63 RFHINYLPRFKEFL
+63 RFHINYLPRFKEML

-97 AEIDVKVPEKFQMRD
+97 EEIDVKVDEKFQMRD

-126 SKLIAFSTGMGKG
+126 SKLIAFSTGLGK
-139 LLLDTLVKIPNGWKQ
+139 T
-154 IGDIKVGDYVNTPN
+154 
-168 GDKAKVTGVYDNK
+168 
-181 QVPCYKITFA
+181 
-191 DGRNIVCDEDH
+191 
-202 LWEVFTH
+202 
-209 GKGRYTTLNTKE
+209 
-221 LDKLFNA
+221 
-228 HINRK
+228 
-233 MTPNERNG
+233 
-241 YGKPYSAIYIPLVD
+241 
-255 PTHSADEDVEL
+255 
-266 PLDPYLLGVYLGDG
+266 
-280 WCDLKGRLS
+280 
-289 ITKPDVFLFNTI
+289 
-301 NDIVQQYGC
+301 
-310 MAKKI
+310 
-315 ELVDIE
+315 
-321 RCLSFRVISN
+321 
-331 DPANKAPS
+331 
-339 SDNDIARKMI
+339 
-349 ELGLNGKYS
+349 
-358 WNKFIPEVYMNSS
+358 
-371 FNQRLELIRG
+371 
-381 LMDTDGTQVKEMSCA
+381 
-396 EYTTTSEILAKQM
+396 M
-409 VELLRSVGCQARYKS
+409 V
-424 RQTTYTYN
+424 
-432 GEVKLGRISYK
+432 
-443 VRIRAPIP
+443 
-451 SLLFKTPSKIAR
+451 
-463 CKDINKMLMVGL
+463 
-475 KLRVIN
+475 
-481 VERVGNND
+481 
-489 TRCIE
+489 
-494 VDHPDSMYVI
+494 
-504 QDYICTHNTVTASKA
+504 ASKA

-548 PDTNFILIKG
+548 PDTNFILVKG
-558 LAHLLSII
+558 LAQLLSII
-566 EQAKEGQPVPDV
+566 EQAKEGNPVPDV

-657 QAMYNLIWPRNMR
+657 QAMYNLIWPRAMR

-859 QEKKMLFAGRTTRIA
+859 QEKKMLFAGRTTRIT
-874 EERAP
+874 EERAQ

-889 FRFNLKS
+889 FRLNLKS

-909 DKIK
+909 DKTK

>member
-34 LQTQFVKIRGK
+34 LQVQFVKIRGK

-54 AAKSDEGEY
+54 AAKSDVGEY
-63 RFHINYLPRFKEFL
+63 RFHINYLPRFKEML
-77 RDGLINDDEI
+77 RDGLINDEEI
-87 NYFKHEYPEP
+87 NYFKHDYPEP
-97 AEIDVKVPEKFQMRD
+97 AEIDVKVSDKMQVRD

-126 SKLIAFSTGMGKG
+126 SKLIAFSMGLGK
-139 LLLDTLVKIPNGWKQ
+139 
-154 IGDIKVGDYVNTPN
+154 
-168 GDKAKVTGVYDNK
+168 
-181 QVPCYKITFA
+181 TF
-191 DGRNIVCDEDH
+191 
-202 LWEVFTH
+202 
-209 GKGRYTTLNTKE
+209 
-221 LDKLFNA
+221 
-228 HINRK
+228 
-233 MTPNERNG
+233 
-241 YGKPYSAIYIPLVD
+241 
-255 PTHSADEDVEL
+255 
-266 PLDPYLLGVYLGDG
+266 
-280 WCDLKGRLS
+280 
-289 ITKPDVFLFNTI
+289 
-301 NDIVQQYGC
+301 
-310 MAKKI
+310 
-315 ELVDIE
+315 
-321 RCLSFRVISN
+321 
-331 DPANKAPS
+331 
-339 SDNDIARKMI
+339 
-349 ELGLNGKYS
+349 
-358 WNKFIPEVYMNSS
+358 
-371 FNQRLELIRG
+371 
-381 LMDTDGTQVKEMSCA
+381 
-396 EYTTTSEILAKQM
+396 
-409 VELLRSVGCQARYKS
+409 
-424 RQTTYTYN
+424 
-432 GEVKLGRISYK
+432 
-443 VRIRAPIP
+443 
-451 SLLFKTPSKIAR
+451 
-463 CKDINKMLMVGL
+463 
-475 KLRVIN
+475 
-481 VERVGNND
+481 
-489 TRCIE
+489 
-494 VDHPDSMYVI
+494 
-504 QDYICTHNTVTASKA
+504 TAAKA
-519 GELLGYRTI
+519 GELIGYRTI

-542 VLELYG
+542 ILELYG
-548 PDTNFILIKG
+548 KDTNFILVKG
-558 LAHLLSII
+558 LAHLLSLI

-607 EEMYEILKIGYRI
+607 EEMYSILKIGYRI

-634 DLYSNLYKAVYLT
+634 DLYTNLYKAVYLT

-657 QAMYNLIWPRNMR
+657 QAMYNLIWPKNMR

-859 QEKKMLFAGRTTRIA
+859 QEKKMLFAGRTTRIT
-874 EERAP
+874 EERAQ

-889 FRFNLKS
+889 FRLNLKS

-909 DKIK
+909 DKTK

>member
-15 VSHIHPSVYYAL
+15 VSHVHPSAYYAL

-34 LQTQFVKIRGK
+34 LQVQFVKIRGK

-63 RFHINYLPRFKEFL
+63 RFHINYLPRFKEML

-97 AEIDVKVPEKFQMRD
+97 EEIDVKVPEKFQMRD
-112 YQEEALSYILDEGH
+112 YQEEAISYILDEGR
-126 SKLIAFSTGMGKG
+126 SKLISLATGMGKG
-139 LLLDTLVKIPNGWKQ
+139 VLLDTLVKIPNGWKQ
-154 IGDIKVGDYVNTPN
+154 IGDIEVGDYVNTPN

-191 DGRNIVCDEDH
+191 DGRNIVCDKDH
-202 LWEVFTH
+202 LWEVYNQEWGEYRTID
-209 GKGRYTTLNTKE
+209 TE
-221 LDKLFNA
+221 MLFKCMDSEGM
-228 HINRK
+228 RFD
-233 MTPNERNG
+233 
-241 YGKPYSAIYIPLVD
+241 IPLVD
-255 PTHSADEDVEL
+255 PTHSADEIISL
-266 PLDPYLLGVYLGDG
+266 PEDPYLLGKRYLNLESIPDIYLTASFEQRLTL
-280 WCDLKGRLS
+280 LKGIVDSNISDDLS
-289 ITKPDVFLFNTI
+289 L
-301 NDIVQQYGC
+301 
-310 MAKKI
+310 
-315 ELVDIE
+315 LV
-321 RCLSFRVISN
+321 
-331 DPANKAPS
+331 S
-339 SDNDIARKMI
+339 SSEKLY
-349 ELGLNGKYS
+349 EQL
-358 WNKFIPEVYMNSS
+358 
-371 FNQRLELIRG
+371 LELFRSIG
-381 LMDTDGTQVKEMSCA
+381 CI
-396 EYTTTSEILAKQM
+396 TTSLIKNNEFGVQ
-409 VELLRSVGCQARYKS
+409 RY
-424 RQTTYTYN
+424 
-432 GEVKLGRISYK
+432 
-443 VRIRAPIP
+443 IRVSAQIP
-451 SLLFKTPSKIAR
+451 SLLGCKESSNGTVLRLLITSITPMDSQ
-463 CKDINKMLMVGL
+463 
-475 KLRVIN
+475 
-481 VERVGNND
+481 D
-489 TRCIE
+489 TRCIK

-504 QDYICTHNTVTASKA
+504 QDYICTHNTVTAAKA

-542 VLELYG
+542 ILELYG
-548 PDTNFILIKG
+548 PDTNFILVKG
-558 LAHLLSII
+558 LAQLLSII
-566 EQAKEGQPVPDV
+566 EQAKEGNPVPDV

-657 QAMYNLIWPRNMR
+657 QAMYNLIWPRAMR

-859 QEKKMLFAGRTTRIA
+859 QEKKMLFAGRTTRIT
-874 EERAP
+874 EERAQ

-889 FRFNLKS
+889 FRLNLKS

-909 DKIK
+909 DKTK

>member
-15 VSHIHPSVYYAL
+15 VSHVHPSAYYAL

-34 LQTQFVKIRGK
+34 LQVQFVKIRGK

-63 RFHINYLPRFKEFL
+63 RFHINYLPRFKEML

-97 AEIDVKVPEKFQMRD
+97 EEIDVKVPEKFQMRD

-126 SKLIAFSTGMGKG
+126 SKLVAFSMGLGK
-139 LLLDTLVKIPNGWKQ
+139 TL
-154 IGDIKVGDYVNTPN
+154 
-168 GDKAKVTGVYDNK
+168 
-181 QVPCYKITFA
+181 
-191 DGRNIVCDEDH
+191 
-202 LWEVFTH
+202 
-209 GKGRYTTLNTKE
+209 
-221 LDKLFNA
+221 
-228 HINRK
+228 
-233 MTPNERNG
+233 
-241 YGKPYSAIYIPLVD
+241 
-255 PTHSADEDVEL
+255 
-266 PLDPYLLGVYLGDG
+266 
-280 WCDLKGRLS
+280 
-289 ITKPDVFLFNTI
+289 
-301 NDIVQQYGC
+301 
-310 MAKKI
+310 
-315 ELVDIE
+315 
-321 RCLSFRVISN
+321 
-331 DPANKAPS
+331 
-339 SDNDIARKMI
+339 
-349 ELGLNGKYS
+349 
-358 WNKFIPEVYMNSS
+358 
-371 FNQRLELIRG
+371 
-381 LMDTDGTQVKEMSCA
+381 
-396 EYTTTSEILAKQM
+396 
-409 VELLRSVGCQARYKS
+409 
-424 RQTTYTYN
+424 
-432 GEVKLGRISYK
+432 
-443 VRIRAPIP
+443 
-451 SLLFKTPSKIAR
+451 
-463 CKDINKMLMVGL
+463 
-475 KLRVIN
+475 
-481 VERVGNND
+481 
-489 TRCIE
+489 
-494 VDHPDSMYVI
+494 
-504 QDYICTHNTVTASKA
+504 TAVKA

-548 PDTNFILIKG
+548 PDTNFMLVKG
-558 LAHLLSII
+558 LAHLLSLI
-566 EQAKEGQPVPDV
+566 EQAKEGKPVPDV

-657 QAMYNLIWPRNMR
+657 QAMYNLIWPRAMR

-859 QEKKMLFAGRTTRIA
+859 QEKKMLFAGRTTRIT
-874 EERAP
+874 EERAQ

-889 FRFNLKS
+889 FRLNLKS

-909 DKIK
+909 DKTK

>member
-15 VSHIHPSVYYAL
+15 VSHVHPSAYYAL

-34 LQTQFVKIRGK
+34 LQVQFVKIRGK

-63 RFHINYLPRFKEFL
+63 RFHINYLPRFKEML

-87 NYFKHEYPEP
+87 NYFKHDYPEP
-97 AEIDVKVPEKFQMRD
+97 EEIDVKVSDKMVMRD
-112 YQEEALSYILDEGH
+112 YQEQALSYILDEGH
-126 SKLIAFSTGMGKG
+126 SKLIALFTGLGK
-139 LLLDTLVKIPNGWKQ
+139 
-154 IGDIKVGDYVNTPN
+154 
-168 GDKAKVTGVYDNK
+168 
-181 QVPCYKITFA
+181 
-191 DGRNIVCDEDH
+191 
-202 LWEVFTH
+202 
-209 GKGRYTTLNTKE
+209 
-221 LDKLFNA
+221 
-228 HINRK
+228 
-233 MTPNERNG
+233 
-241 YGKPYSAIYIPLVD
+241 
-255 PTHSADEDVEL
+255 
-266 PLDPYLLGVYLGDG
+266 
-280 WCDLKGRLS
+280 
-289 ITKPDVFLFNTI
+289 
-301 NDIVQQYGC
+301 
-310 MAKKI
+310 
-315 ELVDIE
+315 
-321 RCLSFRVISN
+321 
-331 DPANKAPS
+331 
-339 SDNDIARKMI
+339 
-349 ELGLNGKYS
+349 
-358 WNKFIPEVYMNSS
+358 
-371 FNQRLELIRG
+371 
-381 LMDTDGTQVKEMSCA
+381 
-396 EYTTTSEILAKQM
+396 
-409 VELLRSVGCQARYKS
+409 SVVA
-424 RQTTYTYN
+424 
-432 GEVKLGRISYK
+432 
-443 VRIRAPIP
+443 A
-451 SLLFKTPSKIAR
+451 
-463 CKDINKMLMVGL
+463 
-475 KLRVIN
+475 
-481 VERVGNND
+481 
-489 TRCIE
+489 
-494 VDHPDSMYVI
+494 
-504 QDYICTHNTVTASKA
+504 KA

-548 PDTNFILIKG
+548 TDTNFIIVKG
-558 LAHLLSII
+558 LAHLLSLI

-657 QAMYNLIWPRNMR
+657 QAMYNLIWPRAMR

-824 KGRLRDLSKKPGFEH
+824 KGRLRDLSKKSGFEH

-859 QEKKMLFAGRTTRIA
+859 QEKKMLFAGRTTRIT
-874 EERAP
+874 EERAQ

-889 FRFNLKS
+889 FRLNLKS

-909 DKIK
+909 DKTK

>member
-15 VSHIHPSVYYAL
+15 VSHVHPSAYYAL

-34 LQTQFVKIRGK
+34 LQVQFVKIRGK

-63 RFHINYLPRFKEFL
+63 RFHINYLPRFKEML

-97 AEIDVKVPEKFQMRD
+97 AEIDVKVSDIMVMRD
-112 YQEEALSYILDEGH
+112 YQEQALSYILDEGH
-126 SKLIAFSTGMGKG
+126 SKLIALFTGLGK
-139 LLLDTLVKIPNGWKQ
+139 
-154 IGDIKVGDYVNTPN
+154 
-168 GDKAKVTGVYDNK
+168 
-181 QVPCYKITFA
+181 
-191 DGRNIVCDEDH
+191 
-202 LWEVFTH
+202 
-209 GKGRYTTLNTKE
+209 
-221 LDKLFNA
+221 
-228 HINRK
+228 
-233 MTPNERNG
+233 
-241 YGKPYSAIYIPLVD
+241 
-255 PTHSADEDVEL
+255 
-266 PLDPYLLGVYLGDG
+266 
-280 WCDLKGRLS
+280 
-289 ITKPDVFLFNTI
+289 
-301 NDIVQQYGC
+301 
-310 MAKKI
+310 
-315 ELVDIE
+315 
-321 RCLSFRVISN
+321 
-331 DPANKAPS
+331 
-339 SDNDIARKMI
+339 
-349 ELGLNGKYS
+349 
-358 WNKFIPEVYMNSS
+358 
-371 FNQRLELIRG
+371 
-381 LMDTDGTQVKEMSCA
+381 
-396 EYTTTSEILAKQM
+396 
-409 VELLRSVGCQARYKS
+409 SVVA
-424 RQTTYTYN
+424 
-432 GEVKLGRISYK
+432 
-443 VRIRAPIP
+443 A
-451 SLLFKTPSKIAR
+451 
-463 CKDINKMLMVGL
+463 
-475 KLRVIN
+475 
-481 VERVGNND
+481 
-489 TRCIE
+489 
-494 VDHPDSMYVI
+494 
-504 QDYICTHNTVTASKA
+504 KA

-548 PDTNFILIKG
+548 ADTNFIIVKG
-558 LAHLLSII
+558 LAHLLSLI
-566 EQAKEGQPVPDV
+566 EQAKEGNPVPDV

-607 EEMYEILKIGYRI
+607 EEMYEVLKIGYRI

-657 QAMYNLIWPRNMR
+657 QAMYNLIWPRAMR

-759 YLNQRFKDKKWQ
+759 YLNQRFKNKKWQ

-859 QEKKMLFAGRTTRIA
+859 QEKKMLFAGRTTRIT
-874 EERAP
+874 EERAQ

-889 FRFNLKS
+889 FRLNLKS

-909 DKIK
+909 DKTK

>member
-15 VSHIHPSVYYAL
+15 VSHVHPSAYYAL

-34 LQTQFVKIRGK
+34 LQVQFVKIRGK

-63 RFHINYLPRFKEFL
+63 RFHINYLPRFKEML

-126 SKLIAFSTGMGKG
+126 SKLIAFSMG
-139 LLLDTLVKIPNGWKQ
+139 L
-154 IGDIKVGDYVNTPN
+154 
-168 GDKAKVTGVYDNK
+168 
-181 QVPCYKITFA
+181 
-191 DGRNIVCDEDH
+191 
-202 LWEVFTH
+202 
-209 GKGRYTTLNTKE
+209 GKT
-221 LDKLFNA
+221 
-228 HINRK
+228 
-233 MTPNERNG
+233 
-241 YGKPYSAIYIPLVD
+241 
-255 PTHSADEDVEL
+255 
-266 PLDPYLLGVYLGDG
+266 
-280 WCDLKGRLS
+280 
-289 ITKPDVFLFNTI
+289 
-301 NDIVQQYGC
+301 
-310 MAKKI
+310 
-315 ELVDIE
+315 
-321 RCLSFRVISN
+321 
-331 DPANKAPS
+331 
-339 SDNDIARKMI
+339 
-349 ELGLNGKYS
+349 
-358 WNKFIPEVYMNSS
+358 
-371 FNQRLELIRG
+371 
-381 LMDTDGTQVKEMSCA
+381 
-396 EYTTTSEILAKQM
+396 M
-409 VELLRSVGCQARYKS
+409 VA
-424 RQTTYTYN
+424 
-432 GEVKLGRISYK
+432 
-443 VRIRAPIP
+443 A
-451 SLLFKTPSKIAR
+451 
-463 CKDINKMLMVGL
+463 
-475 KLRVIN
+475 
-481 VERVGNND
+481 
-489 TRCIE
+489 
-494 VDHPDSMYVI
+494 
-504 QDYICTHNTVTASKA
+504 KA

-542 VLELYG
+542 VIELYG

-558 LAHLLSII
+558 LAHLLSLI
-566 EQAKEGQPVPDV
+566 EQAKEGNPVPDV

-607 EEMYEILKIGYRI
+607 EEMYEVLKIGYRI

-657 QAMYNLIWPRNMR
+657 QAMYNLIWPKAMR

-720 EYLDMI
+720 QYLDMI

-839 IVPEYIYTVAT
+839 IVPEYIYTVAS

-859 QEKKMLFAGRTTRIA
+859 QEKKMLFAGRTTRIT
-874 EERAP
+874 EQRAQ
-879 YTIGQSLGEY
+879 YTIGQNLGEY
-889 FRFNLKS
+889 FRLNLKS

-909 DKIK
+909 DKTK

>member
-15 VSHIHPSVYYAL
+15 VSHVHPSAYYAL

-34 LQTQFVKIRGK
+34 LQVQFVKIRGK

-63 RFHINYLPRFKEFL
+63 RFHINYLPRFKEML

-97 AEIDVKVPEKFQMRD
+97 EEIDVKVPEKFQMRD

-126 SKLIAFSTGMGKG
+126 SKLVAFSMGLGK
-139 LLLDTLVKIPNGWKQ
+139 TL
-154 IGDIKVGDYVNTPN
+154 
-168 GDKAKVTGVYDNK
+168 
-181 QVPCYKITFA
+181 
-191 DGRNIVCDEDH
+191 
-202 LWEVFTH
+202 
-209 GKGRYTTLNTKE
+209 
-221 LDKLFNA
+221 
-228 HINRK
+228 
-233 MTPNERNG
+233 
-241 YGKPYSAIYIPLVD
+241 
-255 PTHSADEDVEL
+255 
-266 PLDPYLLGVYLGDG
+266 
-280 WCDLKGRLS
+280 
-289 ITKPDVFLFNTI
+289 
-301 NDIVQQYGC
+301 
-310 MAKKI
+310 
-315 ELVDIE
+315 
-321 RCLSFRVISN
+321 
-331 DPANKAPS
+331 
-339 SDNDIARKMI
+339 
-349 ELGLNGKYS
+349 
-358 WNKFIPEVYMNSS
+358 
-371 FNQRLELIRG
+371 
-381 LMDTDGTQVKEMSCA
+381 
-396 EYTTTSEILAKQM
+396 
-409 VELLRSVGCQARYKS
+409 
-424 RQTTYTYN
+424 
-432 GEVKLGRISYK
+432 
-443 VRIRAPIP
+443 
-451 SLLFKTPSKIAR
+451 
-463 CKDINKMLMVGL
+463 
-475 KLRVIN
+475 
-481 VERVGNND
+481 
-489 TRCIE
+489 
-494 VDHPDSMYVI
+494 
-504 QDYICTHNTVTASKA
+504 TAVKA

-548 PDTNFILIKG
+548 PDTNFILVKG
-558 LAHLLSII
+558 LAQLLSII
-566 EQAKEGQPVPDV
+566 EQAKEGNPVPDV

-657 QAMYNLIWPRNMR
+657 QAMYNLIWPRAMR
-670 GQAVKPAPY
+670 GQAVKPVPY

-859 QEKKMLFAGRTTRIA
+859 QEKKMLFAGRTTRIT
-874 EERAP
+874 EERAQ

-889 FRFNLKS
+889 FRLNLKS

-909 DKIK
+909 DKTK

>member
-15 VSHIHPSVYYAL
+15 VSHVHPSAYYAL

-34 LQTQFVKIRGK
+34 LQVQFVKIRGK

-63 RFHINYLPRFKEFL
+63 RFHINYLPRFKEML

-97 AEIDVKVPEKFQMRD
+97 EEIDVKVPEKFQMRD

-126 SKLIAFSTGMGKG
+126 SKLVAFSMGLGK
-139 LLLDTLVKIPNGWKQ
+139 TL
-154 IGDIKVGDYVNTPN
+154 
-168 GDKAKVTGVYDNK
+168 
-181 QVPCYKITFA
+181 
-191 DGRNIVCDEDH
+191 
-202 LWEVFTH
+202 
-209 GKGRYTTLNTKE
+209 
-221 LDKLFNA
+221 
-228 HINRK
+228 
-233 MTPNERNG
+233 
-241 YGKPYSAIYIPLVD
+241 
-255 PTHSADEDVEL
+255 
-266 PLDPYLLGVYLGDG
+266 
-280 WCDLKGRLS
+280 
-289 ITKPDVFLFNTI
+289 
-301 NDIVQQYGC
+301 
-310 MAKKI
+310 
-315 ELVDIE
+315 
-321 RCLSFRVISN
+321 
-331 DPANKAPS
+331 
-339 SDNDIARKMI
+339 
-349 ELGLNGKYS
+349 
-358 WNKFIPEVYMNSS
+358 
-371 FNQRLELIRG
+371 
-381 LMDTDGTQVKEMSCA
+381 
-396 EYTTTSEILAKQM
+396 
-409 VELLRSVGCQARYKS
+409 
-424 RQTTYTYN
+424 
-432 GEVKLGRISYK
+432 
-443 VRIRAPIP
+443 
-451 SLLFKTPSKIAR
+451 
-463 CKDINKMLMVGL
+463 
-475 KLRVIN
+475 
-481 VERVGNND
+481 
-489 TRCIE
+489 
-494 VDHPDSMYVI
+494 
-504 QDYICTHNTVTASKA
+504 TAVKA

-548 PDTNFILIKG
+548 ADTNFMLVKG
-558 LAHLLSII
+558 LAHLLSLI
-566 EQAKEGQPVPDV
+566 EQAKEGNPVPDV

-657 QAMYNLIWPRNMR
+657 QAMYNLIWPRAMR

-859 QEKKMLFAGRTTRIA
+859 QEKKMLFAGRTTRIT
-874 EERAP
+874 EERAQ

-889 FRFNLKS
+889 FRLNLKS

-909 DKIK
+909 DKTK

>member
-15 VSHIHPSVYYAL
+15 VSHVHPSAYYAL

-34 LQTQFVKIRGK
+34 LQIQFVKIRGK

-54 AAKSDEGEY
+54 AAKSGDGEY
-63 RFHINYLPRFKEFL
+63 RFHINYLPRFKEML
-77 RDGLINDDEI
+77 RDGLINDEEI

-97 AEIDVKVPEKFQMRD
+97 AEIDVKVPDKIQMRD
-112 YQEEALSYILDEGH
+112 YQEEALSYILDEGN
-126 SKLIAFSTGMGKG
+126 SKLITFSTGMGKG
-139 LLLDTLVKIPNGWKQ
+139 VLLNTLIKIPNGWKT
-154 IGDIKVGDYVNTPN
+154 IGDLKVGDYVNTPN

-181 QVPCYKITFA
+181 QVPCYKITFV

-202 LWEVFTH
+202 LWEVYNQEWGEYQTIDT
-209 GKGRYTTLNTKE
+209 KTLFK
-221 LDKLFNA
+221 D
-228 HINRK
+228 IND
-233 MTPNERNG
+233 NG
-241 YGKPYSAIYIPLVD
+241 MKFDIPLID
-255 PTHSADEDVEL
+255 PTHSADKYIDL
-266 PLDPYLLGVYLGDG
+266 PEDPYLLGKRYLDLESIP
-280 WCDLKGRLS
+280 DIYLTASFEQRLALLKG
-289 ITKPDVFLFNTI
+289 
-301 NDIVQQYGC
+301 IV
-310 MAKKI
+310 
-315 ELVDIE
+315 
-321 RCLSFRVISN
+321 
-331 DPANKAPS
+331 
-339 SDNDIARKMI
+339 DND
-349 ELGLNGKYS
+349 
-358 WNKFIPEVYMNSS
+358 VNSDLS
-371 FNQRLELIRG
+371 LLVSGSEKLHEQLLELFH
-381 LMDTDGTQVKEMSCA
+381 
-396 EYTTTSEILAKQM
+396 
-409 VELLRSVGCQARYKS
+409 SVGCIATSLVKNSEFGAQRYIGVS
-424 RQTTYTYN
+424 AQ
-432 GEVKLGRISYK
+432 
-443 VRIRAPIP
+443 IP
-451 SLLFKTPSKIAR
+451 SLLD
-463 CKDINKMLMVGL
+463 CKESSYRTT
-475 KLRVIN
+475 LRLPITSIILVDSH
-481 VERVGNND
+481 D

-494 VDHPDSMYVI
+494 VNHPDKMYVI
-504 QDYICTHNTVTASKA
+504 QDYICTHNTVTAAKA
-519 GELLGYRTI
+519 GELIGYRAI

-548 PDTNFILIKG
+548 KDTNFVLVKG
-558 LAHLLSII
+558 LAHLLSLI
-566 EQAKEGQPVPDV
+566 EQAKEGNPVPDV

-657 QAMYNLIWPRNMR
+657 QAMYNLIWPKSMR

-720 EYLDMI
+720 QYLDMI
-726 GDVVEQKFLPLYEPG
+726 GDIVETKFLPLYEPG

-759 YLNQRFKDKKWQ
+759 YLNQRFIDKKWQ

-824 KGRLRDLSKKPGFEH
+824 KGRLRNLSNKPGFEH

-859 QEKKMLFAGRTTRIA
+859 QEKKMLFAGRTTKYT
-874 EERAP
+874 EERAY
-879 YTIGQSLGEY
+879 YTIGQPIPEY
-889 FRFNLKS
+889 FRLNLKD
-896 HWDHIKMENLKLH
+896 HWKHIKMEGVKLNV
-909 DKIK
+909 

>member
-15 VSHIHPSVYYAL
+15 VSHVHPSAYYAL

-34 LQTQFVKIRGK
+34 LQVQFVKIRGK

-54 AAKSDEGEY
+54 AARSDEGEY
-63 RFHINYLPRFKEFL
+63 RFHINYLPRFKEML
-77 RDGLINDDEI
+77 RDGLINDNEI

-97 AEIDVKVPEKFQMRD
+97 EEIDVKVPEKFQMRD

-126 SKLIAFSTGMGKG
+126 SKLVAFSMGLGK
-139 LLLDTLVKIPNGWKQ
+139 TL
-154 IGDIKVGDYVNTPN
+154 
-168 GDKAKVTGVYDNK
+168 
-181 QVPCYKITFA
+181 
-191 DGRNIVCDEDH
+191 
-202 LWEVFTH
+202 
-209 GKGRYTTLNTKE
+209 
-221 LDKLFNA
+221 
-228 HINRK
+228 
-233 MTPNERNG
+233 
-241 YGKPYSAIYIPLVD
+241 
-255 PTHSADEDVEL
+255 
-266 PLDPYLLGVYLGDG
+266 
-280 WCDLKGRLS
+280 
-289 ITKPDVFLFNTI
+289 
-301 NDIVQQYGC
+301 
-310 MAKKI
+310 
-315 ELVDIE
+315 
-321 RCLSFRVISN
+321 
-331 DPANKAPS
+331 
-339 SDNDIARKMI
+339 
-349 ELGLNGKYS
+349 
-358 WNKFIPEVYMNSS
+358 
-371 FNQRLELIRG
+371 
-381 LMDTDGTQVKEMSCA
+381 
-396 EYTTTSEILAKQM
+396 
-409 VELLRSVGCQARYKS
+409 
-424 RQTTYTYN
+424 
-432 GEVKLGRISYK
+432 
-443 VRIRAPIP
+443 
-451 SLLFKTPSKIAR
+451 
-463 CKDINKMLMVGL
+463 
-475 KLRVIN
+475 
-481 VERVGNND
+481 
-489 TRCIE
+489 
-494 VDHPDSMYVI
+494 
-504 QDYICTHNTVTASKA
+504 TAVKA

-548 PDTNFILIKG
+548 ADTNFMLVKG
-558 LAHLLSII
+558 LAHLLSLI
-566 EQAKEGQPVPDV
+566 EQAKEGKPVPDV

-657 QAMYNLIWPRNMR
+657 QAMYNLIWPRAMR

-859 QEKKMLFAGRTTRIA
+859 QEKKMLFAGRTTRIT
-874 EERAP
+874 EERAQ

-889 FRFNLKS
+889 FRLNLKS

-909 DKIK
+909 DKTK

>member
-15 VSHIHPSVYYAL
+15 VSHVHPSAYYAL

-34 LQTQFVKIRGK
+34 LQVQFVKIRGK

-63 RFHINYLPRFKEFL
+63 RFHINYLPRFKEML

-97 AEIDVKVPEKFQMRD
+97 AEIDVKVDEKFQMRD

-126 SKLIAFSTGMGKG
+126 SKLIAFSTGLGK
-139 LLLDTLVKIPNGWKQ
+139 T
-154 IGDIKVGDYVNTPN
+154 
-168 GDKAKVTGVYDNK
+168 
-181 QVPCYKITFA
+181 
-191 DGRNIVCDEDH
+191 
-202 LWEVFTH
+202 
-209 GKGRYTTLNTKE
+209 
-221 LDKLFNA
+221 
-228 HINRK
+228 
-233 MTPNERNG
+233 
-241 YGKPYSAIYIPLVD
+241 
-255 PTHSADEDVEL
+255 
-266 PLDPYLLGVYLGDG
+266 
-280 WCDLKGRLS
+280 
-289 ITKPDVFLFNTI
+289 
-301 NDIVQQYGC
+301 
-310 MAKKI
+310 
-315 ELVDIE
+315 
-321 RCLSFRVISN
+321 
-331 DPANKAPS
+331 
-339 SDNDIARKMI
+339 
-349 ELGLNGKYS
+349 
-358 WNKFIPEVYMNSS
+358 
-371 FNQRLELIRG
+371 
-381 LMDTDGTQVKEMSCA
+381 
-396 EYTTTSEILAKQM
+396 M
-409 VELLRSVGCQARYKS
+409 V
-424 RQTTYTYN
+424 
-432 GEVKLGRISYK
+432 
-443 VRIRAPIP
+443 
-451 SLLFKTPSKIAR
+451 
-463 CKDINKMLMVGL
+463 
-475 KLRVIN
+475 
-481 VERVGNND
+481 
-489 TRCIE
+489 
-494 VDHPDSMYVI
+494 
-504 QDYICTHNTVTASKA
+504 ASKA

-558 LAHLLSII
+558 LAQLLSII
-566 EQAKEGQPVPDV
+566 EQAKEGNPVPDV

-657 QAMYNLIWPRNMR
+657 QAMYNLIWPRAMR

-859 QEKKMLFAGRTTRIA
+859 QEKKMLFAGRTTRIT
-874 EERAP
+874 EERAQ

-889 FRFNLKS
+889 FRLNLKS

-909 DKIK
+909 DKTK

>member
-15 VSHIHPSVYYAL
+15 VSHVHPSAYYAL

-34 LQTQFVKIRGK
+34 LQVQFVKIRGK

-63 RFHINYLPRFKEFL
+63 RFHINYLPRFKEML

-97 AEIDVKVPEKFQMRD
+97 EEIDVKVPEKFQMRD

-126 SKLIAFSTGMGKG
+126 SKLVAFSMGLGK
-139 LLLDTLVKIPNGWKQ
+139 TL
-154 IGDIKVGDYVNTPN
+154 
-168 GDKAKVTGVYDNK
+168 
-181 QVPCYKITFA
+181 
-191 DGRNIVCDEDH
+191 
-202 LWEVFTH
+202 
-209 GKGRYTTLNTKE
+209 
-221 LDKLFNA
+221 
-228 HINRK
+228 
-233 MTPNERNG
+233 
-241 YGKPYSAIYIPLVD
+241 
-255 PTHSADEDVEL
+255 
-266 PLDPYLLGVYLGDG
+266 
-280 WCDLKGRLS
+280 
-289 ITKPDVFLFNTI
+289 
-301 NDIVQQYGC
+301 
-310 MAKKI
+310 
-315 ELVDIE
+315 
-321 RCLSFRVISN
+321 
-331 DPANKAPS
+331 
-339 SDNDIARKMI
+339 
-349 ELGLNGKYS
+349 
-358 WNKFIPEVYMNSS
+358 
-371 FNQRLELIRG
+371 
-381 LMDTDGTQVKEMSCA
+381 
-396 EYTTTSEILAKQM
+396 
-409 VELLRSVGCQARYKS
+409 
-424 RQTTYTYN
+424 
-432 GEVKLGRISYK
+432 
-443 VRIRAPIP
+443 
-451 SLLFKTPSKIAR
+451 
-463 CKDINKMLMVGL
+463 
-475 KLRVIN
+475 
-481 VERVGNND
+481 
-489 TRCIE
+489 
-494 VDHPDSMYVI
+494 
-504 QDYICTHNTVTASKA
+504 TAVKA

-542 VLELYG
+542 ILELYG
-548 PDTNFILIKG
+548 PDTNFMLVKG
-558 LAHLLSII
+558 LAHLLSLI
-566 EQAKEGQPVPDV
+566 EQAKEGNPVPDV

-607 EEMYEILKIGYRI
+607 EEMYEVLKIGYRI

-657 QAMYNLIWPRNMR
+657 QAMYNLIWPRAMR

-859 QEKKMLFAGRTTRIA
+859 QEKKMLFAGRTTRIT
-874 EERAP
+874 EERAQ

-889 FRFNLKS
+889 FRLNLKS

-909 DKIK
+909 DKTK

>member
-15 VSHIHPSVYYAL
+15 VSHVHPSAYYAL

-34 LQTQFVKIRGK
+34 LQVQFVKIRGK

-63 RFHINYLPRFKEFL
+63 RFHINYLPRFKEML

-97 AEIDVKVPEKFQMRD
+97 EEIDVKVPEKFQMRD

-126 SKLIAFSTGMGKG
+126 SKLVAFSMGLGK
-139 LLLDTLVKIPNGWKQ
+139 TL
-154 IGDIKVGDYVNTPN
+154 
-168 GDKAKVTGVYDNK
+168 
-181 QVPCYKITFA
+181 
-191 DGRNIVCDEDH
+191 
-202 LWEVFTH
+202 
-209 GKGRYTTLNTKE
+209 
-221 LDKLFNA
+221 
-228 HINRK
+228 
-233 MTPNERNG
+233 
-241 YGKPYSAIYIPLVD
+241 
-255 PTHSADEDVEL
+255 
-266 PLDPYLLGVYLGDG
+266 
-280 WCDLKGRLS
+280 
-289 ITKPDVFLFNTI
+289 
-301 NDIVQQYGC
+301 
-310 MAKKI
+310 
-315 ELVDIE
+315 
-321 RCLSFRVISN
+321 
-331 DPANKAPS
+331 
-339 SDNDIARKMI
+339 
-349 ELGLNGKYS
+349 
-358 WNKFIPEVYMNSS
+358 
-371 FNQRLELIRG
+371 
-381 LMDTDGTQVKEMSCA
+381 
-396 EYTTTSEILAKQM
+396 
-409 VELLRSVGCQARYKS
+409 
-424 RQTTYTYN
+424 
-432 GEVKLGRISYK
+432 
-443 VRIRAPIP
+443 
-451 SLLFKTPSKIAR
+451 
-463 CKDINKMLMVGL
+463 
-475 KLRVIN
+475 
-481 VERVGNND
+481 
-489 TRCIE
+489 
-494 VDHPDSMYVI
+494 
-504 QDYICTHNTVTASKA
+504 TAVKA

-548 PDTNFILIKG
+548 PDTNFMLVKG
-558 LAHLLSII
+558 LAHLLSLI
-566 EQAKEGQPVPDV
+566 EQAKEGNPVPDV

-607 EEMYEILKIGYRI
+607 EEMYEVLKIGYRI

-657 QAMYNLIWPRNMR
+657 QAMYNLIWPKAMR

-720 EYLDMI
+720 QYLDMI

-839 IVPEYIYTVAT
+839 IVPEYIYTVAS

-859 QEKKMLFAGRTTRIA
+859 QEKKMLFAGRTTRIT
-874 EERAP
+874 EQRAQ
-879 YTIGQSLGEY
+879 YTIGQNLGEY
-889 FRFNLKS
+889 FRLNLKP

-909 DKIK
+909 DKTK

>member
-15 VSHIHPSVYYAL
+15 VSHVHPSAYYAL

-34 LQTQFVKIRGK
+34 LQVQFVKIRGK

-63 RFHINYLPRFKEFL
+63 RFHINYLPRFKEML

-97 AEIDVKVPEKFQMRD
+97 EEIDVKVPEKFQMRD

-126 SKLIAFSTGMGKG
+126 SKLVAFSMGLGK
-139 LLLDTLVKIPNGWKQ
+139 TL
-154 IGDIKVGDYVNTPN
+154 
-168 GDKAKVTGVYDNK
+168 
-181 QVPCYKITFA
+181 
-191 DGRNIVCDEDH
+191 
-202 LWEVFTH
+202 
-209 GKGRYTTLNTKE
+209 
-221 LDKLFNA
+221 
-228 HINRK
+228 
-233 MTPNERNG
+233 
-241 YGKPYSAIYIPLVD
+241 
-255 PTHSADEDVEL
+255 
-266 PLDPYLLGVYLGDG
+266 
-280 WCDLKGRLS
+280 
-289 ITKPDVFLFNTI
+289 
-301 NDIVQQYGC
+301 
-310 MAKKI
+310 
-315 ELVDIE
+315 
-321 RCLSFRVISN
+321 
-331 DPANKAPS
+331 
-339 SDNDIARKMI
+339 
-349 ELGLNGKYS
+349 
-358 WNKFIPEVYMNSS
+358 
-371 FNQRLELIRG
+371 
-381 LMDTDGTQVKEMSCA
+381 
-396 EYTTTSEILAKQM
+396 
-409 VELLRSVGCQARYKS
+409 
-424 RQTTYTYN
+424 
-432 GEVKLGRISYK
+432 
-443 VRIRAPIP
+443 
-451 SLLFKTPSKIAR
+451 
-463 CKDINKMLMVGL
+463 
-475 KLRVIN
+475 
-481 VERVGNND
+481 
-489 TRCIE
+489 
-494 VDHPDSMYVI
+494 
-504 QDYICTHNTVTASKA
+504 TAVKA

-548 PDTNFILIKG
+548 PDTNFMLVKG
-558 LAHLLSII
+558 LAHLLSLI
-566 EQAKEGQPVPDV
+566 EQAKEGKPVPDV

-657 QAMYNLIWPRNMR
+657 QAMYNLIWPRAMR

-780 KEIIDTNDITVS
+780 KEIIDTNDIAVS

-859 QEKKMLFAGRTTRIA
+859 QEKKMLFAGRTTRIT
-874 EERAP
+874 EERAQ

-889 FRFNLKS
+889 FRLNLKS

-909 DKIK
+909 DKTK

>member
-15 VSHIHPSVYYAL
+15 VSHVHPSAYYAL

-34 LQTQFVKIRGK
+34 LQVQFVKIRGK

-63 RFHINYLPRFKEFL
+63 RFHINYLPRFKEML

-97 AEIDVKVPEKFQMRD
+97 EEIDVKVDEKFQMRD

-126 SKLIAFSTGMGKG
+126 SKLIAFSTGLGK
-139 LLLDTLVKIPNGWKQ
+139 T
-154 IGDIKVGDYVNTPN
+154 
-168 GDKAKVTGVYDNK
+168 
-181 QVPCYKITFA
+181 
-191 DGRNIVCDEDH
+191 
-202 LWEVFTH
+202 
-209 GKGRYTTLNTKE
+209 
-221 LDKLFNA
+221 
-228 HINRK
+228 
-233 MTPNERNG
+233 
-241 YGKPYSAIYIPLVD
+241 
-255 PTHSADEDVEL
+255 
-266 PLDPYLLGVYLGDG
+266 
-280 WCDLKGRLS
+280 
-289 ITKPDVFLFNTI
+289 
-301 NDIVQQYGC
+301 
-310 MAKKI
+310 
-315 ELVDIE
+315 
-321 RCLSFRVISN
+321 
-331 DPANKAPS
+331 
-339 SDNDIARKMI
+339 
-349 ELGLNGKYS
+349 
-358 WNKFIPEVYMNSS
+358 
-371 FNQRLELIRG
+371 
-381 LMDTDGTQVKEMSCA
+381 
-396 EYTTTSEILAKQM
+396 M
-409 VELLRSVGCQARYKS
+409 V
-424 RQTTYTYN
+424 
-432 GEVKLGRISYK
+432 
-443 VRIRAPIP
+443 
-451 SLLFKTPSKIAR
+451 
-463 CKDINKMLMVGL
+463 
-475 KLRVIN
+475 
-481 VERVGNND
+481 
-489 TRCIE
+489 
-494 VDHPDSMYVI
+494 
-504 QDYICTHNTVTASKA
+504 ASKA

-558 LAHLLSII
+558 LAQLLSII
-566 EQAKEGQPVPDV
+566 EQAKEGNPVPDV

-657 QAMYNLIWPRNMR
+657 QAMYNLIWPRAMR

-859 QEKKMLFAGRTTRIA
+859 QEKKMLFVGRTTRIT
-874 EERAP
+874 EERAQ

-889 FRFNLKS
+889 FRLNLKS

-909 DKIK
+909 DKTK

>member
-15 VSHIHPSVYYAL
+15 VSHVHPSAYYAL

-34 LQTQFVKIRGK
+34 LQVQFVKIRGK

-63 RFHINYLPRFKEFL
+63 RFHINYLPRFKEML

-97 AEIDVKVPEKFQMRD
+97 EEIDVKVPEKFQMRD

-126 SKLIAFSTGMGKG
+126 SKLVAFSMGLGK
-139 LLLDTLVKIPNGWKQ
+139 TL
-154 IGDIKVGDYVNTPN
+154 
-168 GDKAKVTGVYDNK
+168 
-181 QVPCYKITFA
+181 
-191 DGRNIVCDEDH
+191 
-202 LWEVFTH
+202 
-209 GKGRYTTLNTKE
+209 
-221 LDKLFNA
+221 
-228 HINRK
+228 
-233 MTPNERNG
+233 
-241 YGKPYSAIYIPLVD
+241 
-255 PTHSADEDVEL
+255 
-266 PLDPYLLGVYLGDG
+266 
-280 WCDLKGRLS
+280 
-289 ITKPDVFLFNTI
+289 
-301 NDIVQQYGC
+301 
-310 MAKKI
+310 
-315 ELVDIE
+315 
-321 RCLSFRVISN
+321 
-331 DPANKAPS
+331 
-339 SDNDIARKMI
+339 
-349 ELGLNGKYS
+349 
-358 WNKFIPEVYMNSS
+358 
-371 FNQRLELIRG
+371 
-381 LMDTDGTQVKEMSCA
+381 
-396 EYTTTSEILAKQM
+396 
-409 VELLRSVGCQARYKS
+409 
-424 RQTTYTYN
+424 
-432 GEVKLGRISYK
+432 
-443 VRIRAPIP
+443 
-451 SLLFKTPSKIAR
+451 
-463 CKDINKMLMVGL
+463 
-475 KLRVIN
+475 
-481 VERVGNND
+481 
-489 TRCIE
+489 
-494 VDHPDSMYVI
+494 
-504 QDYICTHNTVTASKA
+504 TAVKA

-548 PDTNFILIKG
+548 PDTNFMLVKG
-558 LAHLLSII
+558 LAHLLSLI
-566 EQAKEGQPVPDV
+566 EQAKEGNPVPDV

-657 QAMYNLIWPRNMR
+657 QAMYNLIWPRAMR
-670 GQAVKPAPY
+670 GQAIKPAPY

-824 KGRLRDLSKKPGFEH
+824 KGRLRDLSKKSGFEH

-859 QEKKMLFAGRTTRIA
+859 QEKKMLFAGRTTRIT
-874 EERAP
+874 EERAQ

-889 FRFNLKS
+889 FRLNLKS

-909 DKIK
+909 DKTK

>member
-15 VSHIHPSVYYAL
+15 VSHVHPSAYYAL

-34 LQTQFVKIRGK
+34 LQVQFVKIRGK

-63 RFHINYLPRFKEFL
+63 RFHINYLPRFKEML

-97 AEIDVKVPEKFQMRD
+97 AEIDVKVSDKMVMRD
-112 YQEEALSYILDEGH
+112 YQEQTISYILDEGH
-126 SKLIAFSTGMGKG
+126 SKLIALATGMGK
-139 LLLDTLVKIPNGWKQ
+139 
-154 IGDIKVGDYVNTPN
+154 
-168 GDKAKVTGVYDNK
+168 
-181 QVPCYKITFA
+181 
-191 DGRNIVCDEDH
+191 
-202 LWEVFTH
+202 
-209 GKGRYTTLNTKE
+209 
-221 LDKLFNA
+221 
-228 HINRK
+228 
-233 MTPNERNG
+233 
-241 YGKPYSAIYIPLVD
+241 S
-255 PTHSADEDVEL
+255 
-266 PLDPYLLGVYLGDG
+266 
-280 WCDLKGRLS
+280 
-289 ITKPDVFLFNTI
+289 
-301 NDIVQQYGC
+301 
-310 MAKKI
+310 
-315 ELVDIE
+315 
-321 RCLSFRVISN
+321 
-331 DPANKAPS
+331 
-339 SDNDIARKMI
+339 
-349 ELGLNGKYS
+349 
-358 WNKFIPEVYMNSS
+358 
-371 FNQRLELIRG
+371 
-381 LMDTDGTQVKEMSCA
+381 
-396 EYTTTSEILAKQM
+396 
-409 VELLRSVGCQARYKS
+409 
-424 RQTTYTYN
+424 
-432 GEVKLGRISYK
+432 
-443 VRIRAPIP
+443 
-451 SLLFKTPSKIAR
+451 
-463 CKDINKMLMVGL
+463 
-475 KLRVIN
+475 
-481 VERVGNND
+481 
-489 TRCIE
+489 
-494 VDHPDSMYVI
+494 
-504 QDYICTHNTVTASKA
+504 VTAAKA
-519 GELLGYRTI
+519 GELMGFRTI

-548 PDTNFILIKG
+548 PDTNFILVKG
-558 LAHLLSII
+558 LAQLLSII
-566 EQAKEGQPVPDV
+566 EQAKEGNPVPDV

-657 QAMYNLIWPRNMR
+657 QAMYNLIWPKAMR

-859 QEKKMLFAGRTTRIA
+859 QEKKMLFAGRTTRIT
-874 EERAP
+874 EERAQ

-889 FRFNLKS
+889 FRLNLKS

-909 DKIK
+909 DKTK

>member
-15 VSHIHPSVYYAL
+15 VSHVHPSAYYAL

-34 LQTQFVKIRGK
+34 LQVQFVKIRGK

-63 RFHINYLPRFKEFL
+63 RFHINYLPRFKEML

-87 NYFKHEYPEP
+87 NYFKHDYPEP
-97 AEIDVKVPEKFQMRD
+97 EEIDVKVPDKFQMRD
-112 YQEEALSYILDEGH
+112 YQEQAISYILDEGR
-126 SKLIAFSTGMGKG
+126 SKLISLATGMGKG
-139 LLLDTLVKIPNGWKQ
+139 ILLNTLIKIPNGWKA

-181 QVPCYKITFA
+181 QVPCYKITFV
-191 DGRNIVCDEDH
+191 DGRNIVCDKDH
-202 LWEVFTH
+202 LWEVYNQEWGEYRTIDTEMLF
-209 GKGRYTTLNTKE
+209 RYTDSE
-221 LDKLFNA
+221 GMRFD
-228 HINRK
+228 
-233 MTPNERNG
+233 
-241 YGKPYSAIYIPLVD
+241 IPLVD
-255 PTHSADEDVEL
+255 PTHSADEIISL
-266 PLDPYLLGVYLGDG
+266 PEDPYLLGKRYLN
-280 WCDLKGRLS
+280 LES
-289 ITKPDVFLFNTI
+289 IPDIYLT
-301 NDIVQQYGC
+301 
-310 MAKKI
+310 A
-315 ELVDIE
+315 
-321 RCLSFRVISN
+321 SF
-331 DPANKAPS
+331 
-339 SDNDIARKMI
+339 
-349 ELGLNGKYS
+349 E
-358 WNKFIPEVYMNSS
+358 
-371 FNQRLELIRG
+371 QRLTLLKSIVDSNISDDLSLLVGSSEKLHEQLLELFRSIG
-381 LMDTDGTQVKEMSCA
+381 CI
-396 EYTTTSEILAKQM
+396 TTSLIKNSEFGVQ
-409 VELLRSVGCQARYKS
+409 RY
-424 RQTTYTYN
+424 
-432 GEVKLGRISYK
+432 
-443 VRIRAPIP
+443 IRVSAQIP
-451 SLLFKTPSKIAR
+451 SLLGCKESSNRTVSRLPITSITPMDSQ
-463 CKDINKMLMVGL
+463 
-475 KLRVIN
+475 
-481 VERVGNND
+481 D

-504 QDYICTHNTVTASKA
+504 QDYICTHNTVTAAKA

-542 VLELYG
+542 ILELYG
-548 PDTNFILIKG
+548 PDTNFILVKG
-558 LAHLLSII
+558 LAQLLSII
-566 EQAKEGQPVPDV
+566 EQAKEGNPVPDV

-657 QAMYNLIWPRNMR
+657 QAMYNLIWPRAMR

-753 CKEVAD
+753 CKEVAN

-859 QEKKMLFAGRTTRIA
+859 QEKKMLFAGRTTRIT
-874 EERAP
+874 EERAQ

-889 FRFNLKS
+889 FRLNLKS

-909 DKIK
+909 DKTK

>member
-15 VSHIHPSVYYAL
+15 VSHVHPSAYYAL

-34 LQTQFVKIRGK
+34 LQVQFVKIRGK

-63 RFHINYLPRFKEFL
+63 RFHINYLPRFKEML

-126 SKLIAFSTGMGKG
+126 SKLVAFSMGLGK
-139 LLLDTLVKIPNGWKQ
+139 TL
-154 IGDIKVGDYVNTPN
+154 
-168 GDKAKVTGVYDNK
+168 
-181 QVPCYKITFA
+181 
-191 DGRNIVCDEDH
+191 
-202 LWEVFTH
+202 
-209 GKGRYTTLNTKE
+209 
-221 LDKLFNA
+221 
-228 HINRK
+228 
-233 MTPNERNG
+233 
-241 YGKPYSAIYIPLVD
+241 
-255 PTHSADEDVEL
+255 
-266 PLDPYLLGVYLGDG
+266 
-280 WCDLKGRLS
+280 
-289 ITKPDVFLFNTI
+289 
-301 NDIVQQYGC
+301 
-310 MAKKI
+310 
-315 ELVDIE
+315 
-321 RCLSFRVISN
+321 
-331 DPANKAPS
+331 
-339 SDNDIARKMI
+339 
-349 ELGLNGKYS
+349 
-358 WNKFIPEVYMNSS
+358 
-371 FNQRLELIRG
+371 
-381 LMDTDGTQVKEMSCA
+381 
-396 EYTTTSEILAKQM
+396 
-409 VELLRSVGCQARYKS
+409 
-424 RQTTYTYN
+424 
-432 GEVKLGRISYK
+432 
-443 VRIRAPIP
+443 
-451 SLLFKTPSKIAR
+451 
-463 CKDINKMLMVGL
+463 
-475 KLRVIN
+475 
-481 VERVGNND
+481 
-489 TRCIE
+489 
-494 VDHPDSMYVI
+494 
-504 QDYICTHNTVTASKA
+504 TAVKA

-548 PDTNFILIKG
+548 PDTNFMIVKG
-558 LAHLLSII
+558 LAHLLSLI
-566 EQAKEGQPVPDV
+566 EQAKEGNPVPDV

-657 QAMYNLIWPRNMR
+657 QAMYNLIWPRAMR

-859 QEKKMLFAGRTTRIA
+859 QEKKMLFAGRTTRIT
-874 EERAP
+874 EERAQ

-889 FRFNLKS
+889 FRLNLKS

-909 DKIK
+909 DKTK